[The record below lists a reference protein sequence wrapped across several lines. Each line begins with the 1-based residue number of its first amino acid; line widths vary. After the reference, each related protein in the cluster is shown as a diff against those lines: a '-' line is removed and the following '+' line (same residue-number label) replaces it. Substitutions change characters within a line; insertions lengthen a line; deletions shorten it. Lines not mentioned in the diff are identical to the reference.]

1 MQTKLDEAKAELLE
15 NAARVAENSPGWKTG
30 GLGGGPREDETP
42 AGSRGAGSSAAEDVD
57 SPGRATLL
65 AYLQRYYL
73 HTAPEDLAGRDPVDV
88 AGAALSHFRLAGTRP
103 QGTAN
108 VRVYTPTVEENGW
121 TCSHS
126 VVEVVTDDM
135 PFLVDSVTNE
145 LTRQGRGIHAV
156 IHPQVAV
163 RRDVTGRLVAVLPE
177 GAAGPEERPH
187 DALTESWIHVEVD
200 RESDRSDLK
209 QITTDLLRVLSDV
222 RETVEDWEKM
232 RDSALRIAEELP
244 GEPTADDLRD
254 QEVEEARE
262 LLRWLAADHFTF
274 LGYREYRLSDGDSL
288 AAVPGTGLGV
298 LRSDP
303 RHSEDEN
310 HPVSPSF
317 SRLPADARAKAREHK
332 LLVITK
338 ANSRAT
344 VHRPGYLDYV
354 GVKKFDDK
362 GNVVGERRFLGLFS
376 SAAYTESV
384 RRVPV
389 VRRKVAEVLE
399 GAGFSPNSHDGR
411 DLLQILETYPRDE
424 LFQTPVDE
432 LRSIVTSV
440 LYLQERRRLR
450 LYLRQDE
457 YGRYYSALVYLP
469 RDRYTTGVRLR
480 LVDILKE
487 ELGGTSV
494 DFTAWN
500 TESILS
506 RLHFVVRVPRGTEL
520 AKLTDADTDRIEGR
534 LVEAARSWADAF
546 AEALNDECGEERA
559 AELLRR
565 YGTAIPEGYKAD
577 HSPRAAVADL
587 VHLEALDKTE
597 KDFSLSLYEPVGAGP
612 GERRFKIYR
621 SGEQV
626 SLSAVLPVLQRLGV
640 EVVDEHPYE
649 LRCSDRTHVWIY
661 DFGLRLPQGGSGSG
675 DYLTED
681 DRDRFQEAFAAVWTG
696 AAENDGFNA
705 LVLRAGLDWRQAM
718 VLRAYAKYLRQS
730 GSTFSQDYMEDTL
743 RTNVHTTRLLVS
755 LFEARMSP
763 SRQRAGTE
771 LIDGLMEELDGA
783 LDQVAS
789 LDEDRILRSFLT
801 LIKATL
807 RTNYFQSAGEGSI
820 GRGQSAGEGSI
831 GRGQS
836 AGEGS
841 ARVHGTDKAS
851 ARVHGTGEASAR
863 VHGTGEASARSHSTD
878 KASARV
884 HGTGE
889 ASARSHGTDKASARS
904 HSTGEASARR
914 GQKAPGGEPHRYVS
928 MKFDPQAIPDLPAPR
943 PAYEIWVYSPRVEGV
958 HLRFGK
964 VARGGLR
971 WSDRREDFRTEILG
985 LVKAQMVKNT
995 VIVPVG
1001 AKGGFVA
1008 KQLPDPAADRDA
1020 WLAEGIASY
1029 KVFISALLDIT
1040 DNMVAG
1046 EVVPPAD
1053 VVRHDGDDTYLV
1065 VAADKGTASFSDIA
1079 NDVAVAYDF
1088 WLGDA
1093 FASGGSA
1100 GYDHKGMGITARG
1113 AWESVK
1119 RHFRELG
1126 HDTQSED
1133 FTVVGVGDM
1142 SGDVFGNGM
1151 LLSEHIRL
1159 VAAFD
1164 HRHIFLDPH
1173 PDAATSYAERRR
1185 LYDVP
1190 RSSWADYDK
1199 GLLSP
1204 GGGIHPRTAK
1214 SIPVN
1219 AHVREALGIEPGV
1232 TKLTPA
1238 DLMKAILA
1246 APVDLLWNGGIG
1258 TYVKASTESNADVG
1272 DKANDAIRVNGEDL
1286 RAKVVGEGG
1295 NLGLTQLGRIEFA
1308 RRGADGEGGKVN
1320 TDAIDNSA
1328 GVDTSDHEV
1337 NIKILLNGLVT
1348 EGDMTVKQRNKLL
1361 AAMTDEIGEL
1371 VLRNNY
1377 AQNTAL
1383 GNAQAQAPSLLHA
1396 HQRFMRRLVRDGH
1409 LNRALEF
1416 LPPERQIRELLNSGR
1431 GLSQPELAVLLA
1443 YTKITVA
1450 DELIHTGLPDDPYLR
1465 KLLLAYFPQQLRE
1478 QFPERIGSHALRR
1491 EIITTVLVNDT
1502 VNTGGSTF
1510 LHRLREETGASVE
1523 EIVRAQT
1530 ASREIFGLSAVWDAV
1545 EALDNRAPAAVQ
1557 TRIRL
1562 HSRRLVERGTRWL
1575 LGNRPQPLEIAG
1587 TIEFFAAGVERVWA
1601 QLPTMLR
1608 GAELEWYQRILAEL
1622 TDAGVPEELALR
1634 VAGFSSAFPTLDIV
1648 AIADRTKQDPLSVAE
1663 VYYDLGDRLRI
1674 SRLMDRIVELPRADR
1689 WQSMARASIRE
1700 DLYAA
1705 HAGLTSDVL
1714 TVGNGN
1720 ATPEE
1725 RFAAWER
1732 KNAAI
1737 LSRSRATLD
1746 EIQSSDAFDLA
1757 NLSVAMRTMRGLLRT
1772 HS

>member
-1 MQTKLDEAKAELLE
+1 MQTKLDEAKAELLAR
-15 NAARVAENSPGWKTG
+15 AARVAENSPLGGPG
-30 GLGGGPREDETP
+30 GLGGAPQDRAATTGSTGEEGP
-42 AGSRGAGSSAAEDVD
+42 GQDVVL
-57 SPGRATLL
+57 G
-65 AYLQRYYL
+65 YLQRYYL
-73 HTAPEDLAGRDPVDV
+73 HTAPEDLADRDPVDV
-88 AGAALSHFRLAGTRP
+88 FGAALSHYRLAENRP
-103 QGTAN
+103 QGTAS
-108 VRVYTPTVEENGW
+108 VRVHTPTVEENGW

-145 LTRQGRGIHAV
+145 LSRQSRGIHVV
-156 IHPQVAV
+156 IHPQVVV
-163 RRDVTGRLVAVLPE
+163 RRDVTGKLIEVLDT
-177 GAAGPEERPH
+177 AAQTGGLPH
-187 DALTESWIHVEVD
+187 DALTESWIHVEID
-200 RESDRSDLK
+200 RETDRADLK
-209 QITTDLLRVLSDV
+209 QITADLLRVLSDV
-222 RETVEDWEKM
+222 REAVEDWEKM
-232 RDSALRIAEELP
+232 RDASLRIADELP
-244 GEPTADDLRD
+244 KEPKAGDLRD
-254 QEVEEARE
+254 EEVDEARE
-262 LLRWLAADHFTF
+262 LLRWLSDDHFTF
-274 LGYREYRLSDGDSL
+274 LGYREYELREDDSL
-288 AAVPGTGLGV
+288 AAVPGTGLGI

-303 RHSEDEN
+303 QHVGDDR

-317 SRLPADARAKAREHK
+317 ERLPADARAKAREHK
-332 LLVITK
+332 LLVLTK
-338 ANSRAT
+338 ANSRST
-344 VHRPGYLDYV
+344 VHRPSYLDYV
-354 GVKKFDDK
+354 GVKKFDDN
-362 GNVVGERRFLGLFS
+362 GNVIGERRFLGLFS

-389 VRRKVAEVLE
+389 VRRKVDEVLR

-424 LFQTPVDE
+424 LFQTPADQ

-457 YGRYYSALVYLP
+457 YGRYYSALIYLP

-480 LVDILKE
+480 LIDILKE

-506 RLHFVVRVPRGTEL
+506 RLHFVVRVPAGTVL
-520 AKLTDADTDRIEGR
+520 PDLTDADTERIEAR
-534 LVEAARSWADAF
+534 LVEAARSWADGF
-546 AEALNDECGEERA
+546 SDALNAECGEERA

-565 YGTAIPEGYKAD
+565 YGHAFPEGYKAD

-587 VHLEALDKTE
+587 VHLEQLTHGR
-597 KDFSLSLYEPVGAGP
+597 KDFALSLYEPVNAAP

-621 SGEQV
+621 IGEQV

-640 EVVDEHPYE
+640 EVTDERPYE
-649 LRCSDRTHVWIY
+649 LRCADRTHAWIY
-661 DFGLRLPQGGSGSG
+661 DFGLRLPKKLNGNG
-675 DYLTED
+675 DYLAD
-681 DRDRFQEAFAAVWTG
+681 DARERFQEAFAATWTG
-696 AAENDGFNA
+696 AAENDGFNS
-705 LVLRAGLDWRQAM
+705 LVLRAGLNWRQAM
-718 VLRAYAKYLRQS
+718 VLRAYAKYLRQA

-743 RTNVHTTRLLVS
+743 RDNVHTTRLLVS

-763 SRQRAGTE
+763 GRQSAGTE
-771 LIDGLMEELDGA
+771 LIDGLLEELDGA

-801 LIKATL
+801 VIKATL
-807 RTNYFQSAGEGSI
+807 RTNYFQKNAEGN
-820 GRGQSAGEGSI
+820 
-831 GRGQS
+831 
-836 AGEGS
+836 
-841 ARVHGTDKAS
+841 
-851 ARVHGTGEASAR
+851 
-863 VHGTGEASARSHSTD
+863 
-878 KASARV
+878 
-884 HGTGE
+884 
-889 ASARSHGTDKASARS
+889 
-904 HSTGEASARR
+904 
-914 GQKAPGGEPHRYVS
+914 PHAYVS

-943 PAYEIWVYSPRVEGV
+943 PAFEIWVYSPRVEGV

-1008 KQLPDPAADRDA
+1008 KQLPDPSVDRDA

-1029 KVFISALLDIT
+1029 KTFISALLDIT
-1040 DNMVAG
+1040 DNLVAG

-1053 VVRHDGDDTYLV
+1053 VVRHDEDDTYLV
-1065 VAADKGTASFSDIA
+1065 VAADKGTATFSDIA
-1079 NDVAVAYDF
+1079 NNVAISYDF

-1126 HDTQSED
+1126 HDSQTQD

-1164 HRHIFLDPH
+1164 HRHIFIDPA
-1173 PDAATSYAERRR
+1173 PDAAVSYAERRR
-1185 LYDVP
+1185 LFDLP
-1190 RSSWADYDK
+1190 RSSWADYNK
-1199 GLLSP
+1199 ELLSA

-1219 AHVREALGIEPGV
+1219 AQMRAALGIEPDV
-1232 TKLTPA
+1232 AKLTPA
-1238 DLMKAILA
+1238 ELMQAILK

-1258 TYVKASTESNADVG
+1258 TYVKSSAESNADVG

-1286 RAKVVGEGG
+1286 RVKVVGEGG
-1295 NLGLTQLGRIEFA
+1295 NLGLTQLGRIEFD
-1308 RRGADGEGGKVN
+1308 RNGGKVN

-1348 EGDMTVKQRNKLL
+1348 DGDMTVKQRNKIL
-1361 AAMTDEIGEL
+1361 AQMTDEVGQL

-1383 GNAQAQAPSLLHA
+1383 ANAVAQSPSLLHA
-1396 HQRFMRRLVRDGH
+1396 HQRFMRRLGRDGH
-1409 LNRALEF
+1409 LDRGLEF
-1416 LPPERQIRELLNSGR
+1416 LPTDRQIRELLNNGR

-1450 DELIHTGLPDDPYLR
+1450 DELVHTDLPDDPYLQ
-1465 KLLLAYFPQQLRE
+1465 KLLHAYFPKQLRE
-1478 QFPERIGSHALRR
+1478 KFAEAIDGHALRR
-1491 EIITTVLVNDT
+1491 EIVTTVLVNDT

-1510 LHRLREETGASVE
+1510 LHRLREETGASME

-1530 ASREIFGLSAVWDAV
+1530 AAREIFGLSAVWDAV
-1545 EALDNRAPAAVQ
+1545 EALDNKVDADVQ

-1575 LGNRPQPLEIAG
+1575 LNNRPQPLQIAE
-1587 TIEFFAAGVERVWA
+1587 TITDFAEGVEKVWGELA
-1601 QLPTMLR
+1601 KMLK
-1608 GAELEWYQRILAEL
+1608 GADLEWYQSILDEL
-1622 TDAGVPEELALR
+1622 TAAGVPDVLARR
-1634 VAGFSSAFPTLDIV
+1634 VAGFSSAFPSLDIV
-1648 AIADRTKQDPLSVAE
+1648 AISGRTGKDPLAVAE
-1663 VYYDLGDRLRI
+1663 VYYDLADRLRI
-1674 SRLMDRIVELPRADR
+1674 TQLMDRIIELPRADR

-1705 HAGLTSDVL
+1705 HAGLTQDVL
-1714 TVGNGN
+1714 SVGNG
-1720 ATPEE
+1720 TSSPEQ
-1725 RFAAWER
+1725 RFKAWEE

-1737 LSRSRATLD
+1737 LGRARTTLE
-1746 EIQSSDAFDLA
+1746 EIQGSDAFDLA
-1757 NLSVAMRTMRGLLRT
+1757 NLSVAMRTMRTLLRT

>member
-15 NAARVAENSPGWKTG
+15 RAARVAENSPVGGHLPTG
-30 GLGGGPREDETP
+30 TTGEGGGTP
-42 AGSRGAGSSAAEDVD
+42 GTPDHAS
-57 SPGRATLL
+57 LL
-65 AYLQRYYL
+65 AFLQRYYL
-73 HTAPEDLAGRDPVDV
+73 HTAPEDLNGRDPVDV
-88 AGAALSHFRLAGTRP
+88 FGAALSHYRLAENRP

-108 VRVYTPTVEENGW
+108 VRVHTPTVEENGW

-145 LTRQGRGIHAV
+145 LTRQGRGIHLV
-156 IHPQVAV
+156 IHPQVVV
-163 RRDVTGRLVAVLPE
+163 RRDVAGKLVEVLNTPP
-177 GAAGPEERPH
+177 AAGELPH
-187 DALTESWIHVEVD
+187 DGHVESWIHVEID
-200 RESDRSDLK
+200 RETDRADLK
-209 QITTDLLRVLSDV
+209 QITADLVRVLSDV
-222 RETVEDWEKM
+222 REAVEDWEKM
-232 RDSALRIAEELP
+232 RDTALRVADQLREEPVP
-244 GEPTADDLRD
+244 GDLARP
-254 QEVEEARE
+254 EVDEARE

-274 LGYREYRLSDGDSL
+274 LGYREYQLRGDDSL
-288 AAVPGTGLGV
+288 TAVPGTGLGI

-303 RHSEDEN
+303 QHADPDSHHS

-317 SRLPADARAKAREHK
+317 ERLPADARAKAREHK
-332 LLVITK
+332 LLVLTK

-344 VHRPGYLDYV
+344 VHRPSYLDYV
-354 GVKKFDDK
+354 GVKKFDKD

-384 RRVPV
+384 VRVPV
-389 VRRKVAEVLE
+389 VRRKVEAVLK

-411 DLLQILETYPRDE
+411 DLLQIMETYPRDE

-457 YGRYYSALVYLP
+457 YGRYYSAIVYLP

-480 LVDILKE
+480 IIDILKE
-487 ELGGTSV
+487 ELGGTNV

-506 RLHFVVRVPRGTEL
+506 RLHFVVRVPQGTEL
-520 AKLTDADTDRIEGR
+520 PELSDADKERIEAR

-546 AEALNDECGEERA
+546 QEALTAELGEERA

-565 YGTAIPEGYKAD
+565 YGSAFAEGYKAD
-577 HSPRAAVADL
+577 HSPRSAVADL
-587 VHLEALDKTE
+587 CHLERLTE
-597 KDFSLSLYEPVGAGP
+597 ERNFSLSLYEPVGAAP

-621 SGEQV
+621 KGDAI
-626 SLSAVLPVLQRLGV
+626 SLSAVLPVLNRLGV
-640 EVVDEHPYE
+640 EVIDERPYE
-649 LRCSDRTHVWIY
+649 LRCSDRTNAWIY
-661 DFGLRLPQGGSGSG
+661 DFGLRIPKSLAGPGGDLG
-675 DYLTED
+675 DDGRE
-681 DRDRFQEAFAAVWTG
+681 RFQEAFSATWTG
-696 AAENDGFNA
+696 KAENDGFNA
-705 LVLRAGLDWRQAM
+705 LVLGAGLHWRQAM
-718 VLRAYAKYLRQS
+718 VLRAYAKYLRQA

-763 SRQRAGTE
+763 DRQRAGHE
-771 LIDGLMEELDGA
+771 IVDALLEELDAA
-783 LDQVAS
+783 LDEVAS

-801 LIKATL
+801 VIKATL
-807 RTNYFQSAGEGSI
+807 RTNFFQERA
-820 GRGQSAGEGSI
+820 
-831 GRGQS
+831 
-836 AGEGS
+836 
-841 ARVHGTDKAS
+841 
-851 ARVHGTGEASAR
+851 
-863 VHGTGEASARSHSTD
+863 
-878 KASARV
+878 
-884 HGTGE
+884 
-889 ASARSHGTDKASARS
+889 
-904 HSTGEASARR
+904 
-914 GQKAPGGEPHRYVS
+914 GGEPHDYVS

-943 PAYEIWVYSPRVEGV
+943 PAFEIWVYSPQVEGV

-971 WSDRREDFRTEILG
+971 WSDRREDFRTEVLG

-1008 KQLPDPAADRDA
+1008 KQLPDPGVDRDA

-1029 KVFISALLDIT
+1029 KTFISALLDIT
-1040 DNMVAG
+1040 DNLVGG

-1053 VVRHDGDDTYLV
+1053 VVRHDEDDTYLV
-1065 VAADKGTASFSDIA
+1065 VAADKGTATFSDIA
-1079 NDVAVAYDF
+1079 NQVAESYNF

-1126 HDTQSED
+1126 VDTQAED

-1159 VAAFD
+1159 IAAFD
-1164 HRHIFLDPH
+1164 HRHIFIDPK

-1185 LYDVP
+1185 LFELP
-1190 RSSWADYDK
+1190 RSSWADYNGD
-1199 GLLSP
+1199 LISA
-1204 GGGIHPRTAK
+1204 GGGVFPRTAK
-1214 SIPVN
+1214 AIPVN
-1219 AHVREALGIEPGV
+1219 AHIREALGIEAAV

-1238 DLMKAILA
+1238 DLMKAILRA
-1246 APVDLLWNGGIG
+1246 QVDLLWNGGIG
-1258 TYVKASTESNADVG
+1258 TYVKSGAESNADVG
-1272 DKANDAIRVNGEDL
+1272 DKANDPIRVDGADL
-1286 RAKVVGEGG
+1286 RVRVVGEGG
-1295 NLGLTQLGRIEFA
+1295 NLGLTQLGRIECA
-1308 RRGADGEGGKVN
+1308 LHGGKIN

-1337 NIKILLNGLVT
+1337 NIKILLNGLVG
-1348 EGDMTVKQRNKLL
+1348 EGDMTVKQRNKVL
-1361 AAMTDEIGEL
+1361 AEMTDEVGAL

-1377 AQNTAL
+1377 AQNTAIA
-1383 GNAQAQAPSLLHA
+1383 NALAQSKDMLHA
-1396 HQRFMRRLVRDGH
+1396 QQRFMRHLVREKH
-1409 LNRALEF
+1409 LDRALEF
-1416 LPPERQIRELLNSGR
+1416 LPTDRQIRERLGAGQ
-1431 GLSQPELAVLLA
+1431 GLTSPETAVLMA
-1443 YTKITVA
+1443 YTKITVS
-1450 DELIHTGLPDDPYLR
+1450 DELLHTSLPDDPYLR
-1465 KLLLAYFPQQLRE
+1465 GLLHAYFPTALRE
-1478 QFPERIGSHALRR
+1478 RFPEGIDSHPLRR
-1491 EIITTVLVNDT
+1491 EITTTVLVNDT
-1502 VNTGGSTF
+1502 VNTGGTTY
-1510 LHRLREETGASVE
+1510 LHRLREETGASLE

-1530 ASREIFGLSAVWDAV
+1530 AARAIFRSAPVWDAV
-1545 EALDNRAPAAVQ
+1545 EELDNRVEADVQ

-1575 LGNRPQPLEIAG
+1575 LNNRPQPLQLAE
-1587 TIEFFAAGVERVWA
+1587 TVDFFAERVEQVWS
-1601 QLPTMLR
+1601 QLTKLLR
-1608 GAELEWYQRILAEL
+1608 GADLEWWQRIHDELA
-1622 TDAGVPEELALR
+1622 DAGVPDELATR
-1634 VAGFSSAFPTLDIV
+1634 VAGFSSAFPALDIV
-1648 AIADRTKQDPLSVAE
+1648 SVADRMGRDPLDVAE
-1663 VYYDLGDRLRI
+1663 VYYDLADRLHI
-1674 SRLMDRIVELPRADR
+1674 AQLMDRIIELPRADR

-1705 HAGLTSDVL
+1705 HAALTADVL
-1714 TVGNGN
+1714 AVGNGTS
-1720 ATPEE
+1720 TPEQ
-1725 RFAAWER
+1725 RFKAWDE

-1737 LSRSRATLD
+1737 LGRARTTLE
-1746 EIQSSDAFDLA
+1746 EIQSSETFDLA
-1757 NLSVAMRTMRGLLRT
+1757 NLSVAMRTMRTLLRT

>member
-15 NAARVAENSPGWKTG
+15 RAARVAENSPAGGHLPTG
-30 GLGGGPREDETP
+30 TTDEGTPRTPDTPDSET
-42 AGSRGAGSSAAEDVD
+42 V
-57 SPGRATLL
+57 L
-65 AYLQRYYL
+65 AFLQRYYL
-73 HTAPEDLAGRDPVDV
+73 HTAPEDLTDRDPVDIY
-88 AGAALSHFRLAGTRP
+88 GAALSHFRLGEARP

-108 VRVYTPTVEENGW
+108 VRVHTPTVEENGW
-121 TCSHS
+121 TCTHT

-145 LTRQGRGIHAV
+145 LTRQGRGIHVV
-156 IHPQVAV
+156 IHPQVVV
-163 RRDVTGRLVAVLPE
+163 RRDLTGKLIEVLTVPPV
-177 GAAGPEERPH
+177 GDLPH
-187 DALTESWIHVEVD
+187 DAHTESWIHVEID
-200 RESDRSDLK
+200 RETDRGDLK
-209 QITTDLLRVLSDV
+209 QITADLLRVLSDV
-222 RETVEDWEKM
+222 REAVEDWEKM
-232 RDSALRIAEELP
+232 RDAALRMADELP
-244 GEPTADDLRD
+244 AEPVATDLRD
-254 QEVEEARE
+254 MEIDEARE

-274 LGYREYRLSDGDSL
+274 LGYREYQLRSDDSL
-288 AAVPGTGLGV
+288 AAVPGTGLGI

-303 RHSEDEN
+303 QHAGEEG

-317 SRLPADARAKAREHK
+317 ERLPADARAKAREHK
-332 LLVITK
+332 LLVLTK

-344 VHRPGYLDYV
+344 VHRPSYLDYI
-354 GVKKFDDK
+354 GVKKFDAD

-389 VRRKVAEVLE
+389 IRRKVDEVLE
-399 GAGFSPNSHDGR
+399 RAGFSPNSHDGR

-424 LFQTPVDE
+424 LFQTPADE
-432 LRSIVTSV
+432 LESIATSV

-480 LVDILKE
+480 IIDILKE
-487 ELGGTSV
+487 ELGGISV

-506 RLHFVVRVPRGTEL
+506 RLHFVVRVPQGTEL
-520 AKLTDADTDRIEGR
+520 SQLSDSDKEHIEAR
-534 LVEAARSWADAF
+534 LVEAARSWADGWI
-546 AEALNDECGEERA
+546 EALNAELGEERA
-559 AELLRR
+559 AELSRR
-565 YGTAIPEGYKAD
+565 YGNAFPEGYKAD
-577 HSPRAAVADL
+577 HTPRSAVADL
-587 VHLEALDKTE
+587 VHLERLGE
-597 KDFSLSLYEPVGAGP
+597 ENDFALSLYEPVGAAP
-612 GERRFKIYR
+612 EERRFKIYR
-621 SGEQV
+621 KGDAI
-626 SLSAVLPVLQRLGV
+626 SLSAVLPVLSRLGV
-640 EVVDEHPYE
+640 EVTDERPYE
-649 LRCSDRTHVWIY
+649 LRCSDRSIAWIY
-661 DFGLRLPQGGSGSG
+661 DFGLRMPKSQNGGG
-675 DYLTED
+675 DYLGD
-681 DRDRFQEAFAAVWTG
+681 DGRERFQEAFAATWTG
-696 AAENDGFNA
+696 KAENDGFNA
-705 LVLRAGLDWRQAM
+705 LVLSAGLGWRQAM
-718 VLRAYAKYLRQS
+718 VLRAYAKYLRQA

-743 RTNVHTTRLLVS
+743 RHNVHTTRLLVS

-763 SRQRAGTE
+763 DRQRAGHE
-771 LIDGLMEELDGA
+771 LVDALLEELDAA

-801 LIKATL
+801 VIKATL
-807 RTNYFQSAGEGSI
+807 RTNFFQEAAGG
-820 GRGQSAGEGSI
+820 
-831 GRGQS
+831 
-836 AGEGS
+836 
-841 ARVHGTDKAS
+841 K
-851 ARVHGTGEASAR
+851 
-863 VHGTGEASARSHSTD
+863 
-878 KASARV
+878 
-884 HGTGE
+884 
-889 ASARSHGTDKASARS
+889 
-904 HSTGEASARR
+904 
-914 GQKAPGGEPHRYVS
+914 PHDYVS

-943 PAYEIWVYSPRVEGV
+943 PAFEIWVYSPRVEGV

-1008 KQLPDPAADRDA
+1008 KQLPDPAVDRDA

-1029 KVFISALLDIT
+1029 KTFISALLDIT

-1053 VVRHDGDDTYLV
+1053 VVRHDEDDTYLV
-1065 VAADKGTASFSDIA
+1065 VAADKGTATFSDIA
-1079 NDVAVAYDF
+1079 NGVAERYNF

-1119 RHFRELG
+1119 RHFRELAL
-1126 HDTQSED
+1126 DTQSED
-1133 FTVVGVGDM
+1133 FTVVGIGDM

-1164 HRHIFLDPH
+1164 HRHIFIDPK

-1185 LYDVP
+1185 VFELP
-1190 RSSWADYDK
+1190 RSSWADYSTE
-1199 GLLSP
+1199 LISA
-1204 GGGIHPRTAK
+1204 GGGIFPRTAK
-1214 SIPVN
+1214 AIQVN
-1219 AHVREALGIEPGV
+1219 AHIREALGIEDKV
-1232 TKLTPA
+1232 TKMTPA
-1238 DLMKAILA
+1238 DLMKAILK

-1258 TYVKASTESNADVG
+1258 TYVKASTETHADVG
-1272 DKANDAIRVNGEDL
+1272 DKANDPIRVDGADL
-1286 RAKVVGEGG
+1286 RVRVVGEGG

-1308 RRGADGEGGKVN
+1308 LHGGKIN

-1337 NIKILLNGLVT
+1337 NIKILLNGLVA

-1361 AAMTDEIGEL
+1361 AEMTDEVGRL

-1377 AQNTAL
+1377 AQNTAIA
-1383 GNAQAQAPSLLHA
+1383 NALAQSKDMLHA
-1396 HQRFMRRLVRDGH
+1396 QQRFMRHLVREGH
-1409 LNRALEF
+1409 LDRALEF
-1416 LPPERQIRELLNSGR
+1416 LPTDRQIRERLGAAQ
-1431 GLSQPELAVLLA
+1431 GLTSPETAVLLA

-1450 DELIHTGLPDDPYLR
+1450 EELLHTSLPDDPYLHG
-1465 KLLLAYFPQQLRE
+1465 LLHTYFPAALRE
-1478 QFPERIGSHALRR
+1478 KFPEHIDNHPLHR
-1491 EIITTVLVNDT
+1491 EITTTVLVNDT
-1502 VNTGGSTF
+1502 VNTGGTTY
-1510 LHRLREETGASVE
+1510 LHRLREETGASLE

-1530 ASREIFGLSAVWDAV
+1530 VARAIFRSGVVWDGV
-1545 EALDNRAPAAVQ
+1545 ESLDNLVEAAVQ

-1575 LGNRPQPLEIAG
+1575 LNNRPQPLQLAE
-1587 TIEFFAAGVERVWA
+1587 TVEFFGDRVEQVWS
-1601 QLPTMLR
+1601 QLPKLLR
-1608 GAELEWYQRILAEL
+1608 GADLEWYQKIYDEL
-1622 TDAGVPEELALR
+1622 TGVGVPDELATR

-1648 AIADRTKQDPLSVAE
+1648 SVADRMGRDPMDVAE
-1663 VYYDLGDRLRI
+1663 VYYDLADRLHI
-1674 SRLMDRIVELPRADR
+1674 TQLMDRIIELPRADR

-1705 HAGLTSDVL
+1705 HSALTADVL
-1714 TVGNGN
+1714 AVGNGTS
-1720 ATPEE
+1720 TPEQ
-1725 RFAAWER
+1725 RFKAWEE
-1732 KNAAI
+1732 KNAPI
-1737 LSRSRATLD
+1737 LSRARTTLD
-1746 EIQSSDAFDLA
+1746 EIQGSDSFDLA
-1757 NLSVAMRTMRGLLRT
+1757 NLSVAMRTMRTLLRQ

>member
-15 NAARVAENSPGWKTG
+15 RAARVAENSPVG
-30 GLGGGPREDETP
+30 GRLAIGTEDGERPDRDTVL
-42 AGSRGAGSSAAEDVD
+42 D
-57 SPGRATLL
+57 
-65 AYLQRYYL
+65 YLQRYYL
-73 HTAPEDLAGRDPVDV
+73 HTAPEDLADRDPVDV
-88 AGAALSHFRLAGTRP
+88 FGAALSHYRLAENRP

-108 VRVYTPTVEENGW
+108 VRVHTPTVEENGW

-145 LTRQGRGIHAV
+145 LSRQGRGIHVV
-156 IHPQVAV
+156 IHPQVVV
-163 RRDVTGRLVAVLPE
+163 RRDVTGQLIEILPAE
-177 GAAGPEERPH
+177 TKVHGGLPH
-187 DALTESWIHVEVD
+187 DALTESWIHVEID
-200 RESDRSDLK
+200 RETDRGDLK
-209 QITTDLLRVLSDV
+209 QITSDLLRVLSDV
-222 RETVEDWEKM
+222 REAVEDWEKM
-232 RDSALRIAEELP
+232 RDAALRIAEDLP
-244 GEPTADDLRD
+244 REPIAEDLRST
-254 QEVEEARE
+254 EVDEARE
-262 LLRWLAADHFTF
+262 LLRWLADDHFTF
-274 LGYREYRLSDGDSL
+274 LGYREYQLTEDDAL
-288 AAVPGTGLGV
+288 AAVPGTGLGI

-303 RHSEDEN
+303 HHSGDEA

-317 SRLPADARAKAREHK
+317 NRLPRDARAKAREHK
-332 LLVITK
+332 LLILTK

-344 VHRPGYLDYV
+344 VHRPSYLDYV
-354 GVKKFDDK
+354 GVKKFDAN
-362 GNVVGERRFLGLFS
+362 GNVIGERRFLGLFS

-389 VRRKVAEVLE
+389 IRRKVAEVLE
-399 GAGFSPNSHDGR
+399 TAGFSPSSHDGR

-424 LFQTPVDE
+424 LFQTPVDQLE
-432 LRSIVTSV
+432 AIATSV

-469 RDRYTTGVRLR
+469 RDRFNTTVRER
-480 LVDILKE
+480 LTDILKE
-487 ELGGTSV
+487 ELGGTSA
-494 DFTAWN
+494 DFTLMS
-500 TESILS
+500 TESVLT
-506 RLHFVVRVPRGTEL
+506 RLHFVIRVPQGSEL
-520 AKLTDADTDRIEGR
+520 TPLTDADVERIEGR
-534 LVEAARSWADAF
+534 LVEAARSWDDGF
-546 AEALNDECGEERA
+546 AEALNAETGEERA

-565 YGTAIPEGYKAD
+565 YAGAFPEGYKAD
-577 HSPRAAVADL
+577 HTPRAAVADL
-587 VHLEALDKTE
+587 VHLEQLIKGE
-597 KDFSLSLYEPVGAGP
+597 KEFALSLYEPVGAGP
-612 GERRFKIYR
+612 GERRFKIYKT
-621 SGEQV
+621 GAQV
-626 SLSAVLPVLQRLGV
+626 SLSAVLPVLNRLGV
-640 EVVDEHPYE
+640 EVVDERPYE
-649 LRCSDRTHVWIY
+649 LRCADRTSAWVY
-661 DFGLRLPQGGSGSG
+661 DFGLRMPHTAGGAAGANG
-675 DYLTED
+675 ADYLAD
-681 DRDRFQEAFAAVWTG
+681 DARERFQEAFAATWTG
-696 AAENDGFNA
+696 RAENDGFNA
-705 LVLRAGLDWRQAM
+705 LVLSAGLNWREAM
-718 VLRAYAKYLRQS
+718 VLRAYAKYLRQA

-743 RTNVHTTRLLVS
+743 RNNVHTTRLLVS
-755 LFEARMSP
+755 LFEARMAP
-763 SRQRAGTE
+763 ERQRAGTE

-801 LIKATL
+801 VIKATL
-807 RTNYFQSAGEGSI
+807 RTNFFQKTES
-820 GRGQSAGEGSI
+820 
-831 GRGQS
+831 
-836 AGEGS
+836 
-841 ARVHGTDKAS
+841 
-851 ARVHGTGEASAR
+851 
-863 VHGTGEASARSHSTD
+863 
-878 KASARV
+878 
-884 HGTGE
+884 
-889 ASARSHGTDKASARS
+889 
-904 HSTGEASARR
+904 
-914 GQKAPGGEPHRYVS
+914 GEPHAYVS

-943 PAYEIWVYSPRVEGV
+943 PAFEIWVYSPRVEGV

-1008 KQLPDPAADRDA
+1008 KQLPDPAVDRDA
-1020 WLAEGIASY
+1020 WLAEGIACY
-1029 KVFISALLDIT
+1029 RTFISALLDIT
-1040 DNMVAG
+1040 DNLVAG

-1053 VVRHDGDDTYLV
+1053 VVRHDEDDTYLV
-1065 VAADKGTASFSDIA
+1065 VAADKGTATFSDIA
-1079 NDVAVAYDF
+1079 NEVAVAYGF

-1126 HDTQSED
+1126 HDTQTQD

-1164 HRHIFLDPH
+1164 HRHIFIDPN
-1173 PDAATSYAERRR
+1173 PDAAVSYAERRR
-1185 LYDVP
+1185 LFELP

-1199 GLLSP
+1199 ELLSP

-1219 AHVREALGIEPGV
+1219 AHMRAALGIEAGV

-1238 DLMKAILA
+1238 ELMKAILQ

-1258 TYVKASTESNADVG
+1258 TYAKASTESHADVG

-1286 RAKVVGEGG
+1286 RVKVVGEGG

-1308 RRGADGEGGKVN
+1308 RKGGPEGTGGKIN

-1337 NIKILLNGLVT
+1337 NIKILLNALVT
-1348 EGDMTVKQRNKLL
+1348 DGDMTVKQRNKIL
-1361 AAMTDEIGEL
+1361 AEMTDEVGAL

-1377 AQNTAL
+1377 AQNVAL
-1383 GNAQAQAPSLLHA
+1383 ANAVEQSPSLLHA
-1396 HQRFMRRLVRDGH
+1396 HQRFMRRLSREGH
-1409 LNRALEF
+1409 LDRSLEF
-1416 LPPERQIRELLNSGR
+1416 LPTDRQIRELLGNR
-1431 GLSQPELAVLLA
+1431 QGLSQPELAVLLA

-1450 DELIHTGLPDDPYLR
+1450 EELIHTDLPDDPYLR
-1465 KLLLAYFPQQLRE
+1465 ELLHAYFPSKLRE
-1478 QFPERIGSHALRR
+1478 EFPAQIDAHALRR

-1510 LHRLREETGASVE
+1510 LHRLREETGASTE
-1523 EIVRAQT
+1523 EIVRAQL
-1530 ASREIFGLSAVWDAV
+1530 AARAIFGLSEVWDAV
-1545 EALDNRAPAAVQ
+1545 EALDNRVPADVQ

-1575 LGNRPQPLEIAG
+1575 LNNRPQPLKLAE
-1587 TIEFFAAGVERVWA
+1587 TIEFFAERVELVWA
-1601 QLPTMLR
+1601 QLPKMLR
-1608 GAELEWYQRILAEL
+1608 GADLEWYESLVEEL
-1622 TDAGVPEELALR
+1622 TAAGVPDELALR

-1648 AIADRTKQDPLSVAE
+1648 AIADRTGKDPMAVAE
-1663 VYYDLGDRLRI
+1663 VYYDLADRLAI
-1674 SRLMDRIVELPRADR
+1674 TQLMDRIIELPRADR

-1705 HAGLTSDVL
+1705 HAALTADVL
-1714 TVGNGN
+1714 SAGNGTS
-1720 ATPEE
+1720 TPEE
-1725 RFAAWER
+1725 RFQAWEQ

-1737 LSRSRATLD
+1737 LGRARSTLD
-1746 EIQSSDAFDLA
+1746 EIHNSDDFDLA
-1757 NLSVAMRTMRGLLRT
+1757 NLSVAMRTMRTLLRT

>member
-1 MQTKLDEAKAELLE
+1 MQTKLDEAKAELLAR
-15 NAARVAENSPGWKTG
+15 AARVAEHSGE
-30 GLGGGPREDETP
+30 GPDQD
-42 AGSRGAGSSAAEDVD
+42 A
-57 SPGRATLL
+57 LL

-73 HTAPEDLAGRDPVDV
+73 HTAPEDLSDRDPVDV
-88 AGAALSHFRLAGTRP
+88 FGAALSHYRLAENRP

-108 VRVYTPTVEENGW
+108 VRVHTPTVEENGW

-145 LTRQGRGIHAV
+145 LSRQGRGIHVV
-156 IHPQVAV
+156 IHPQVVV
-163 RRDVTGRLVAVLPE
+163 RRDLTGKLIEVL
-177 GAAGPEERPH
+177 GSDCDAHGTDSARPH
-187 DALTESWIHVEVD
+187 DALVESWIHVEID
-200 RESDRSDLK
+200 RETDRADLK
-209 QITTDLLRVLSDV
+209 QITSDLLRVLSDV
-222 RETVEDWEKM
+222 REAVEDWEKM
-232 RDSALRIAEELP
+232 RDAAVRISDELP
-244 GEPTADDLRD
+244 AEPTAGDLRD
-254 QEVEEARE
+254 QEVDEARE
-262 LLRWLAADHFTF
+262 LLRWLADDHFTF
-274 LGYREYRLSDGDSL
+274 LGYREYELTTDDSL
-288 AAVPGTGLGV
+288 AAVPGTGLGI

-303 RHSEDEN
+303 HHSSDDG

-317 SRLPADARAKAREHK
+317 NRLPADARAKAREHK
-332 LLVITK
+332 LLILTK
-338 ANSRAT
+338 ANSRST
-344 VHRPGYLDYV
+344 VHRPSYLDYV
-354 GVKKFDDK
+354 GVKKFDDQ

-389 VRRKVAEVLE
+389 IRRKVAEVLD
-399 GAGFSPNSHDGR
+399 GAGFSPHSHDGR

-424 LFQTPVDE
+424 LFQTPVDQ

-457 YGRYYSALVYLP
+457 YRRYYSALVYLP
-469 RDRYTTGVRLR
+469 RDRFTTGVRLR
-480 LVDILKE
+480 LIDILKE

-506 RLHFVVRVPRGTEL
+506 RLHFVVRVPPGTEL
-520 AKLTDADTDRIEGR
+520 AGLTDADAERIEAR
-534 LVEAARSWADAF
+534 LVEAARSWADGF
-546 AEALNDECGEERA
+546 AEALNAETGEERA
-559 AELLRR
+559 AELLRK
-565 YGTAIPEGYKAD
+565 YGSAFAEGYKAD

-587 VHLEALDKTE
+587 LQLEKLSTSG
-597 KDFSLSLYEPVGAGP
+597 KDFALSLYEPVGAAP

-621 SGEQV
+621 AGDLV
-626 SLSAVLPVLQRLGV
+626 SLSAVLPVLNRLGV
-640 EVVDEHPYE
+640 EVVDERPYE
-649 LRCSDRTHVWIY
+649 VRCADRTHAWIY
-661 DFGLRLPQGGSGSG
+661 DFGLRMPIPAANG
-675 DYLTED
+675 DYLAD
-681 DRDRFQEAFAAVWTG
+681 DARERFQEAFAAVWTG
-696 AAENDGFNA
+696 AAENDNFNS
-705 LVLRAGLDWRQAM
+705 LVLRAGLNWRQAV
-718 VLRAYAKYLRQS
+718 VLRAYAKYLRQA

-743 RTNVHTTRLLVS
+743 RNNVHTTRLLVS

-763 SRQRAGTE
+763 DRQRAGTE
-771 LIDGLMEELDGA
+771 LTDALLEEMDLA

-789 LDEDRILRSFLT
+789 LDEDRILRAFLT

-807 RTNYFQSAGEGSI
+807 RTNFFQEAAGGKQHE
-820 GRGQSAGEGSI
+820 
-831 GRGQS
+831 
-836 AGEGS
+836 
-841 ARVHGTDKAS
+841 
-851 ARVHGTGEASAR
+851 
-863 VHGTGEASARSHSTD
+863 
-878 KASARV
+878 
-884 HGTGE
+884 
-889 ASARSHGTDKASARS
+889 
-904 HSTGEASARR
+904 
-914 GQKAPGGEPHRYVS
+914 YVS

-943 PAYEIWVYSPRVEGV
+943 PAFEIWVYSPRVEGV

-971 WSDRREDFRTEILG
+971 WSDRREDFRTEVLG

-1008 KQLPDPAADRDA
+1008 KNLPDPAVDRDA
-1020 WLAEGIASY
+1020 WLAEGIAAY
-1029 KVFISALLDIT
+1029 RTFISALLDIT
-1040 DNMVAG
+1040 DNLVAG

-1053 VVRHDGDDTYLV
+1053 VVRHDEDDTYLV
-1065 VAADKGTASFSDIA
+1065 VAADKGTATFSDIA
-1079 NDVAVAYDF
+1079 NEVAQSYNF

-1126 HDTQSED
+1126 HDTQTQD
-1133 FTVVGVGDM
+1133 FTAVGVGDM

-1164 HRHIFLDPH
+1164 HRHIFIDPT
-1173 PDAATSYAERRR
+1173 PDSAVSYAERRR
-1185 LYDVP
+1185 LFELP

-1199 GLLSP
+1199 DLLSA

-1219 AHVREALGIEPGV
+1219 SHMREALGIEDGV

-1238 DLMKAILA
+1238 ELMKAILKS
-1246 APVDLLWNGGIG
+1246 PVDLLWNGGIG
-1258 TYVKASTESNADVG
+1258 TYVKSAAESQADVG
-1272 DKANDAIRVNGEDL
+1272 DKANDAIRVNGEDV

-1308 RRGADGEGGKVN
+1308 TKGGPDGTGGKVN

-1337 NIKILLNGLVT
+1337 NIKILLNAVVAD
-1348 EGDMTVKQRNKLL
+1348 GDMTVKQRNRLL
-1361 AAMTDEIGEL
+1361 AEMTDEVGQL

-1383 GNAQAQAPSLLHA
+1383 ANAVAQSPSLLHA
-1396 HQRFMRRLVRDGH
+1396 HQRFMRRLGRDGH
-1409 LNRALEF
+1409 LDRALEF
-1416 LPPERQIRELLNSGR
+1416 LPSDRQIRELLNNNR
-1431 GLSQPELAVLLA
+1431 GMSEPELAVLLA
-1443 YTKITVA
+1443 YTKITTA
-1450 DELIHTGLPDDPYLR
+1450 DALIATELPDDPYLR
-1465 KLLLAYFPQQLRE
+1465 RLLHAYFPQALRE
-1478 QFPERIGSHALRR
+1478 RFPEQVESHALRR

-1510 LHRLREETGASVE
+1510 LHRLREETGASLE
-1523 EIVRAQT
+1523 EIVRAQL
-1530 ASREIFGLSAVWDAV
+1530 AAREIFDLAKIWDEV
-1545 EALDNRAPAAVQ
+1545 EALDNKVAARIQ

-1575 LGNRPQPLEIAG
+1575 LNNRPQPLEVAE
-1587 TIEFFAAGVERVWA
+1587 TIGFFSEGVAQVWSE
-1601 QLPTMLR
+1601 LPKLLR
-1608 GAELEWYQRILAEL
+1608 GPDLEWYQRILDEL
-1622 TDAGVPEELALR
+1622 TDAGVPGELAGR
-1634 VAGFSSAFPTLDIV
+1634 VAGFSSAFPALDIV
-1648 AIADRTKQDPLSVAE
+1648 AIADRTGKDPMDVAE
-1663 VYYDLGDRLRI
+1663 VYYDLADRLHI
-1674 SRLMDRIVELPRADR
+1674 TKLMDRIIELPRADR

-1700 DLYAA
+1700 DLFAA
-1705 HAGLTSDVL
+1705 HAGLTAEVL
-1714 TVGNGN
+1714 SVGNGSS
-1720 ATPEE
+1720 TPEQ
-1725 RFAAWER
+1725 RFTAWEA

-1737 LSRSRATLD
+1737 LGRARTTLE
-1746 EIQSSDAFDLA
+1746 EIQGSDFFDLA
-1757 NLSVAMRTMRGLLRT
+1757 NLSVAMRTMRTLLRT

>member
-1 MQTKLDEAKAELLE
+1 MQTKLDEAKAELLAR
-15 NAARVAENSPGWKTG
+15 AARVAENSPAG
-30 GLGGGPREDETP
+30 GLLPT
-42 AGSRGAGSSAAEDVD
+42 GSEQGERPDRPD
-57 SPGRATLL
+57 QDTML

-73 HTAPEDLAGRDPVDV
+73 HTAPEDLLDRDPVDV
-88 AGAALSHFRLAGTRP
+88 FGAALSHYRIAEIRP

-108 VRVYTPTVEENGW
+108 VRVHTPTVEENGW
-121 TCSHS
+121 TSSHS

-145 LTRQGRGIHAV
+145 LSRQGRGIHVV
-156 IHPQVAV
+156 IHPQVVV
-163 RRDVTGRLVAVLPE
+163 RRDVTGKLIEIL
-177 GAAGPEERPH
+177 GPDCDAHGPRTARPH
-187 DALTESWIHVEVD
+187 DSLVESWIHVEID
-200 RESDRSDLK
+200 RETDRADLK
-209 QITTDLLRVLSDV
+209 QITGDLLRVLSDV
-222 RETVEDWEKM
+222 RESVEDWEKM
-232 RDSALRIAEELP
+232 RDAALRVAEELP
-244 GEPTADDLRD
+244 DEPTAPDLR
-254 QEVEEARE
+254 EYELEEARE
-262 LLRWLAADHFTF
+262 LLRWLADDHFTF
-274 LGYREYRLSDGDSL
+274 LGYREYNLVDGDSL
-288 AAVPGTGLGV
+288 AAVPGTGLGI

-303 RHSEDEN
+303 LHSGKEDG

-317 SRLPADARAKAREHK
+317 NRLPADARAKAREHR
-332 LLVITK
+332 LLVLTK
-338 ANSRAT
+338 ANSRST
-344 VHRPGYLDYV
+344 VHRPSYLDYV
-354 GVKKFDDK
+354 GVKKFDAE

-389 VRRKVAEVLE
+389 IRRKVAEVLA
-399 GAGFSPNSHDGR
+399 GAGFAPSSHDGR

-424 LFQTPVDE
+424 LFQTPVDQ
-432 LRSIVTSV
+432 LQAIATSV

-480 LVDILKE
+480 LIAILQE
-487 ELGGTSV
+487 ELDGISV

-506 RLHFVVRVPRGTEL
+506 RIHFVVRVPQGTEL
-520 AKLTDADTDRIEGR
+520 PVLTDADVDRIEGR
-534 LVEAARSWADAF
+534 LVEAARSWADGF
-546 AEALNDECGEERA
+546 GEALVAELGEERA
-559 AELLRR
+559 AELLRK
-565 YGTAIPEGYKAD
+565 YGTSFPEGYKAD

-587 VHLEALDKTE
+587 CHLERLSASDRE
-597 KDFSLSLYEPVGAGP
+597 FALSLYEPVGAGP

-621 SGEQV
+621 TGEQV

-640 EVVDEHPYE
+640 EVTDERPYE
-649 LRCSDRTHVWIY
+649 LRCSDRTNAWIY
-661 DFGLRLPQGGSGSG
+661 DFGLRMPLPNGNG
-675 DYLTED
+675 DSAAASNYLGD
-681 DRDRFQEAFAAVWTG
+681 DARERFQDAFAAVWQG
-696 AAENDGFNA
+696 DAENDNFNT
-705 LVLRAGLDWRQAM
+705 LVLGAGLTWRQAV
-718 VLRAYAKYLRQS
+718 VLRAYAKYLRQA
-730 GSTFSQDYMEDTL
+730 GATFSQDYMEDTL
-743 RTNVHTTRLLVS
+743 RNNVHTTRLLVS

-763 SRQRAGTE
+763 GRQSAGSE
-771 LIDGLMEELDGA
+771 LVDAMLEELDGA

-807 RTNYFQSAGEGSI
+807 RTNFFQLNDAGE
-820 GRGQSAGEGSI
+820 Q
-831 GRGQS
+831 
-836 AGEGS
+836 
-841 ARVHGTDKAS
+841 
-851 ARVHGTGEASAR
+851 
-863 VHGTGEASARSHSTD
+863 HS
-878 KASARV
+878 
-884 HGTGE
+884 
-889 ASARSHGTDKASARS
+889 
-904 HSTGEASARR
+904 
-914 GQKAPGGEPHRYVS
+914 YVS

-943 PAYEIWVYSPRVEGV
+943 PAFEIWVYSPRVEGV

-1008 KQLPDPAADRDA
+1008 KNLPDPSVDRDA

-1029 KVFISALLDIT
+1029 KIFISALLDIT

-1046 EVVPPAD
+1046 EVVHPRG
-1053 VVRHDGDDTYLV
+1053 VVRHDEDDTYLV
-1065 VAADKGTASFSDIA
+1065 VAADKGTATFSDIA
-1079 NDVAVAYDF
+1079 NGVAESYGF

-1126 HDTQSED
+1126 HDTQTQD

-1164 HRHIFLDPH
+1164 HRHIFIDPN

-1185 LYDVP
+1185 LFELP
-1190 RSSWADYDK
+1190 RSSWADYDTA
-1199 GLLSP
+1199 LLSQ
-1204 GGGIHPRTAK
+1204 GGGIHPRSAK
-1214 SIPVN
+1214 AIPVN
-1219 AHVREALGIEPGV
+1219 AQIRAALGIESGI
-1232 TKLTPA
+1232 TKMTPA
-1238 DLMKAILA
+1238 ELMQTILK

-1258 TYVKASTESNADVG
+1258 TYVKATAETHADVG
-1272 DKANDAIRVNGEDL
+1272 DKANDAIRVNGSDVW
-1286 RAKVVGEGG
+1286 AKVIGEGG

-1308 RRGADGEGGKVN
+1308 RSGAGGEGGKIN

-1337 NIKILLNGLVT
+1337 NIKILLNSVVAD
-1348 EGDMTVKQRNKLL
+1348 GDLTVKQRNKFL
-1361 AAMTDEIGEL
+1361 AAMTDEVGRL

-1383 GNAQAQAPSLLHA
+1383 ANGAAQAPSLLHA
-1396 HQRFMRRLVRDGH
+1396 QQRFMRRLGKDG
-1409 LNRALEF
+1409 LLDRGLEF
-1416 LPPERQIRELLNSGR
+1416 LPNDRQIRELLNNGR
-1431 GLSQPELAVLLA
+1431 GLTQPELAVLFA

-1450 DELIHTGLPDDPYLR
+1450 DELIHTELPDDPYLAR
-1465 KLLLAYFPQQLRE
+1465 LLHAYFPGALRAK
-1478 QFPERIGSHALRR
+1478 FPDQVDGHALRR

-1502 VNTGGSTF
+1502 VNSGGSTF
-1510 LHRLREETGASVE
+1510 LHRLREETGASLE
-1523 EIVRAQT
+1523 EIVRAQL
-1530 ASREIFGLSAVWDAV
+1530 AAREIFGLAGVWDAV
-1545 EALDNRAPAAVQ
+1545 EALDNEVAADVQ
-1557 TRIRL
+1557 TRVRL

-1575 LGNRPQPLEIAG
+1575 LNNRPQPLQITE
-1587 TIEFFAAGVERVWA
+1587 TIELFAERVEKVWSE
-1601 QLPTMLR
+1601 LPKLVR
-1608 GAELEWYQRILAEL
+1608 GADLEWYEAVRAEL
-1622 TDAGVPEELALR
+1622 IGEGVPEELAAK

-1648 AIADRTKQDPLSVAE
+1648 AISDRTGVEPLAVAE
-1663 VYYDLGDRLRI
+1663 VYYDLADRLNI
-1674 SRLMDRIVELPRADR
+1674 TQLMDRIIDLPRADR

-1700 DLYAA
+1700 DLFSA
-1705 HAGLTSDVL
+1705 HAALTADVL
-1714 TVGNGN
+1714 SVGNGTS
-1720 ATPEE
+1720 TPEE
-1725 RFAAWER
+1725 RFKAWEE

-1737 LSRSRATLD
+1737 IGRARTTLD
-1746 EIQSSDAFDLA
+1746 EIQGSDDFDLA
-1757 NLSVAMRTMRGLLRT
+1757 NLSVAMRTMRSLLRVHT
-1772 HS
+1772 

>member
-1 MQTKLDEAKAELLE
+1 MQTKLDEAKAELLAR
-15 NAARVAENSPGWKTG
+15 AARVAENSPVGGQLPTG
-30 GLGGGPREDETP
+30 SDIGERPSQD
-42 AGSRGAGSSAAEDVD
+42 
-57 SPGRATLL
+57 TLL
-65 AYLQRYYL
+65 DYLQRYYL
-73 HTAPEDLAGRDPVDV
+73 HTAPEDLTDRDPVDV
-88 AGAALSHFRLAGTRP
+88 FGAAVSHYRLAENRP

-108 VRVYTPTVEENGW
+108 VRVHTPTVEENGW

-145 LTRQGRGIHAV
+145 LSRQGRGIHVV
-156 IHPQVAV
+156 IHPQFVV
-163 RRDVTGRLVAVLPE
+163 RRDVTGKLIEVLTTEPRGE
-177 GAAGPEERPH
+177 LPH
-187 DALTESWIHVEVD
+187 DALVESWIHVEID
-200 RESDRSDLK
+200 RETDRADLK
-209 QITTDLLRVLSDV
+209 QITTDLLRILSDV

-232 RDSALRIAEELP
+232 RDAALRIAESLP
-244 GEPTADDLRD
+244 SEPIAPDLRPT
-254 QEVEEARE
+254 EVEEARE
-262 LLRWLAADHFTF
+262 LLQWLSADHFTF
-274 LGYREYRLSDGDSL
+274 LGYREYDLVNGDAL
-288 AAVPGTGLGV
+288 AAVPGTGLGI

-303 RHSEDEN
+303 HHSGDDHHA

-332 LLVITK
+332 LLILTK
-338 ANSRAT
+338 ANSRST
-344 VHRPGYLDYV
+344 VHRPSYLDYV
-354 GVKKFDDK
+354 GVKKFDAD

-389 VRRKVAEVLE
+389 IRRKVAEVLE

-480 LVDILKE
+480 IIDILKE

-506 RLHFVVRVPRGTEL
+506 RLHFVVRVKPGTEL
-520 AKLTDADTDRIEGR
+520 SALTDADVDRIEGR
-534 LVEAARSWADAF
+534 LVEAARSWADGF
-546 AEALNDECGEERA
+546 AEALNAELGEERA

-565 YGTAIPEGYKAD
+565 YGHAFPEGYKAD

-587 VHLEALDKTE
+587 VHLDQLDRTK
-597 KDFSLSLYEPVGAGP
+597 KDFALSLYEPVGSGP

-621 SGEQV
+621 TGEQV
-626 SLSAVLPVLQRLGV
+626 SLSAVLPVLNRLGV
-640 EVVDEHPYE
+640 EVVDERPYE
-649 LRCSDRTHVWIY
+649 LRCADRTQAWVY
-661 DFGLRLPQGGSGSG
+661 DFGLRMPSTNG
-675 DYLTED
+675 DYLGD
-681 DRDRFQEAFAAVWTG
+681 DARERFQEAFSATWTG
-696 AAENDGFNA
+696 RAENDGFNA
-705 LVLRAGLDWRQAM
+705 LVLSAGLNWREAM
-718 VLRAYAKYLRQS
+718 VLRAYAKYLRQA

-743 RTNVHTTRLLVS
+743 RNNVHTTRLLVS

-763 SRQRAGTE
+763 ERQRAGTE
-771 LIDGLMEELDGA
+771 LIDGLLEELDGA

-801 LIKATL
+801 VIKATL
-807 RTNYFQSAGEGSI
+807 RTNFFQKTAD
-820 GRGQSAGEGSI
+820 
-831 GRGQS
+831 
-836 AGEGS
+836 
-841 ARVHGTDKAS
+841 GT
-851 ARVHGTGEASAR
+851 
-863 VHGTGEASARSHSTD
+863 
-878 KASARV
+878 
-884 HGTGE
+884 
-889 ASARSHGTDKASARS
+889 
-904 HSTGEASARR
+904 
-914 GQKAPGGEPHRYVS
+914 PHDYVS

-943 PAYEIWVYSPRVEGV
+943 PAFEIWVYSPRVEGV

-1020 WLAEGIASY
+1020 WLAEGIESY
-1029 KVFISALLDIT
+1029 KTFISALLDIT

-1053 VVRHDGDDTYLV
+1053 VVRHDEDDTYLV
-1065 VAADKGTASFSDIA
+1065 VAADKGTATFSDIA
-1079 NDVAVAYDF
+1079 NNVAIGYDF

-1126 HDTQSED
+1126 HDTQTED

-1164 HRHIFLDPH
+1164 HRHIFIDPN

-1185 LYDVP
+1185 LFDLP
-1190 RSSWADYDK
+1190 RSSWADYNPE
-1199 GLLSP
+1199 LLSQ

-1219 AHVREALGIEPGV
+1219 AQMRAALGIETGI
-1232 TKLTPA
+1232 TKMTPA
-1238 DLMKAILA
+1238 ELMQAVLK

-1258 TYVKASTESNADVG
+1258 TYVKSAAETHADVG

-1286 RAKVVGEGG
+1286 RVKVVGEGG

-1308 RRGADGEGGKVN
+1308 RVGAGGQGGKIN

-1337 NIKILLNGLVT
+1337 NIKILLNGLVAD
-1348 EGDMTVKQRNKLL
+1348 GDMTVKQRNKIL
-1361 AAMTDEIGEL
+1361 ADMTDEVGAL

-1377 AQNTAL
+1377 AQNVAL
-1383 GNAQAQAPSLLHA
+1383 ANAVTQSPSLLHA
-1396 HQRFMRRLVRDGH
+1396 HQRFMRRLGRDGH
-1409 LNRALEF
+1409 LDRGLEF
-1416 LPPERQIRELLNSGR
+1416 LPNDRQIRELLNTGK

-1450 DELIHTGLPDDPYLR
+1450 EELIRTSLPDDRYLR
-1465 KLLLAYFPQQLRE
+1465 ELLHTYFPSLLRKK
-1478 QFPERIGSHALRR
+1478 FPEAIDGHALRR
-1491 EIITTVLVNDT
+1491 EIITTILVNDT

-1510 LHRLREETGASVE
+1510 LHRLREETGASIE

-1530 ASREIFGLSAVWDAV
+1530 AARAIFGLNAVWDAV
-1545 EALDNRAPAAVQ
+1545 EALDNKVAADVQ

-1575 LGNRPQPLEIAG
+1575 LGNRPQPLELAE
-1587 TIEFFAAGVERVWA
+1587 TVEFFSARVEHVWSE
-1601 QLPTMLR
+1601 LPQMLR
-1608 GAELEWYQRILAEL
+1608 GADLEWYQSIVDEL
-1622 TDAGVPEELALR
+1622 TGAGVPEELALR

-1648 AIADRTKQDPLSVAE
+1648 AIADRTGKEPMAVAE
-1663 VYYDLGDRLRI
+1663 VYYDLADRLRI
-1674 SRLMDRIVELPRADR
+1674 TQLMDRIIELPRNDR

-1705 HAGLTSDVL
+1705 HAALTSDVL
-1714 TVGNGN
+1714 SAGNG
-1720 ATPEE
+1720 AASPEE
-1725 RFAAWER
+1725 RFKAWEQ

-1737 LSRSRATLD
+1737 LGRARTTLE

-1757 NLSVAMRTMRGLLRT
+1757 NLSVAMRTMRQLLRT
-1772 HS
+1772 HA

>member
-15 NAARVAENSPGWKTG
+15 RAARVAENSPVG
-30 GLGGGPREDETP
+30 GRLAIGTEDGERPDRDTVL
-42 AGSRGAGSSAAEDVD
+42 D
-57 SPGRATLL
+57 
-65 AYLQRYYL
+65 YLQRYYL
-73 HTAPEDLAGRDPVDV
+73 HTAPEDLADRDPVDV
-88 AGAALSHFRLAGTRP
+88 FGAALSHYRLAENRP

-108 VRVYTPTVEENGW
+108 VRVHTPTVEENGW

-145 LTRQGRGIHAV
+145 LSRQGRGIHVV
-156 IHPQVAV
+156 IHPQVVV
-163 RRDVTGRLVAVLPE
+163 RRDVTGQLIEILPAE
-177 GAAGPEERPH
+177 TQVHGGLPH
-187 DALTESWIHVEVD
+187 DALTESWIHVEID
-200 RESDRSDLK
+200 RETDRGDLK
-209 QITTDLLRVLSDV
+209 QITSDLLRVLSDV
-222 RETVEDWEKM
+222 REAVEDWEKM
-232 RDSALRIAEELP
+232 RDAALRIAEDLP
-244 GEPTADDLRD
+244 REPIAEDLRST
-254 QEVEEARE
+254 EVDEARE
-262 LLRWLAADHFTF
+262 LLRWLADDHFTF
-274 LGYREYRLSDGDSL
+274 LGYREYQLTEDDAL
-288 AAVPGTGLGV
+288 AAVPGTGLGI

-303 RHSEDEN
+303 HHSGDEA

-317 SRLPADARAKAREHK
+317 NRLPRDARAKAREHK
-332 LLVITK
+332 LLILTK

-344 VHRPGYLDYV
+344 VHRPSYLDYV
-354 GVKKFDDK
+354 GVKKFDAN
-362 GNVVGERRFLGLFS
+362 GNVIGERRFLGLFS

-389 VRRKVAEVLE
+389 IRRKVAEVLE
-399 GAGFSPNSHDGR
+399 TAGFSPSSHDGR

-424 LFQTPVDE
+424 LFQTPVDQLE
-432 LRSIVTSV
+432 AIATSV

-469 RDRYTTGVRLR
+469 RDRFNTTVRER
-480 LVDILKE
+480 LTDILKE
-487 ELGGTSV
+487 ELGGTSA
-494 DFTAWN
+494 DFTLMS
-500 TESILS
+500 TESVLT
-506 RLHFVVRVPRGTEL
+506 RLHFVIRVPQGSEL
-520 AKLTDADTDRIEGR
+520 TPLTDADVERIEGR
-534 LVEAARSWADAF
+534 LVEAARSWDDGF
-546 AEALNDECGEERA
+546 AEALNAETGEERA

-565 YGTAIPEGYKAD
+565 YAGAFPEGYKAD
-577 HSPRAAVADL
+577 HTPRAAVADL
-587 VHLEALDKTE
+587 VHLEQLIKGE
-597 KDFSLSLYEPVGAGP
+597 KEFALSLYEPVGAGP
-612 GERRFKIYR
+612 GERRFKIYKT
-621 SGEQV
+621 GAQV
-626 SLSAVLPVLQRLGV
+626 SLSAVLPVLNRLGV
-640 EVVDEHPYE
+640 EVVDERPYE
-649 LRCSDRTHVWIY
+649 LRCADRTSAWVY
-661 DFGLRLPQGGSGSG
+661 DFGLRMPHTAGGAAGANG
-675 DYLTED
+675 ADYLAD
-681 DRDRFQEAFAAVWTG
+681 DARERFQEAFAATWTG
-696 AAENDGFNA
+696 RAENDGFNA
-705 LVLRAGLDWRQAM
+705 LVLSAGLNWREAM
-718 VLRAYAKYLRQS
+718 VLRAYAKYLRQA

-743 RTNVHTTRLLVS
+743 RNNVHTTRLLVS
-755 LFEARMSP
+755 LFEARMAP
-763 SRQRAGTE
+763 ERQRAGTE

-801 LIKATL
+801 VIKATL
-807 RTNYFQSAGEGSI
+807 RTNFFQKTES
-820 GRGQSAGEGSI
+820 
-831 GRGQS
+831 
-836 AGEGS
+836 
-841 ARVHGTDKAS
+841 
-851 ARVHGTGEASAR
+851 
-863 VHGTGEASARSHSTD
+863 
-878 KASARV
+878 
-884 HGTGE
+884 
-889 ASARSHGTDKASARS
+889 
-904 HSTGEASARR
+904 
-914 GQKAPGGEPHRYVS
+914 GEPHAYVS

-943 PAYEIWVYSPRVEGV
+943 PAFEIWVYSPRVEGV

-1008 KQLPDPAADRDA
+1008 KQLPDPAVDRDA
-1020 WLAEGIASY
+1020 WLAEGIACY
-1029 KVFISALLDIT
+1029 RTFISALLDIT
-1040 DNMVAG
+1040 DNLVAG

-1053 VVRHDGDDTYLV
+1053 VVRHDEDDTYLV
-1065 VAADKGTASFSDIA
+1065 VAADKGTATFSDIA
-1079 NDVAVAYDF
+1079 NEVAVAYGF

-1126 HDTQSED
+1126 HDTQTQD

-1164 HRHIFLDPH
+1164 HRHIFIDPN
-1173 PDAATSYAERRR
+1173 PDAAVSYAERRR
-1185 LYDVP
+1185 LFELP

-1199 GLLSP
+1199 ELLSP

-1214 SIPVN
+1214 SISVN
-1219 AHVREALGIEPGV
+1219 AHMRAALGIEAGV

-1238 DLMKAILA
+1238 ELMKAILQ

-1258 TYVKASTESNADVG
+1258 TYAKASTESHADVG

-1286 RAKVVGEGG
+1286 RVKVVGEGG

-1308 RRGADGEGGKVN
+1308 RKGGPEGTGGKIN

-1337 NIKILLNGLVT
+1337 NIKILLNALVT
-1348 EGDMTVKQRNKLL
+1348 DGDMTVKQRNKIL
-1361 AAMTDEIGEL
+1361 AEMTDEVGAL

-1377 AQNTAL
+1377 AQNVAL
-1383 GNAQAQAPSLLHA
+1383 ANAVAQSPSLLHA
-1396 HQRFMRRLVRDGH
+1396 HQRFMRRLSREGH
-1409 LNRALEF
+1409 LDRSLEF
-1416 LPPERQIRELLNSGR
+1416 LPTDRQIRELLGNR
-1431 GLSQPELAVLLA
+1431 QGLSQPELAVLLA

-1450 DELIHTGLPDDPYLR
+1450 EELIHTDLPDDPYLR
-1465 KLLLAYFPQQLRE
+1465 ELLHAYFPSKLRE
-1478 QFPERIGSHALRR
+1478 EFPAQIDAHALRR

-1510 LHRLREETGASVE
+1510 LHRLREETGASTE
-1523 EIVRAQT
+1523 EIVRAQL
-1530 ASREIFGLSAVWDAV
+1530 AARAIFGLSEVWDAV
-1545 EALDNRAPAAVQ
+1545 EALDNKVPADVQ

-1575 LGNRPQPLEIAG
+1575 LNNRPQPLKLAE
-1587 TIEFFAAGVERVWA
+1587 TIEFFAERVELVWA
-1601 QLPTMLR
+1601 QLPKMLR
-1608 GAELEWYQRILAEL
+1608 GADLEWYESLVEEL
-1622 TDAGVPEELALR
+1622 TAAGVPDELALR

-1648 AIADRTKQDPLSVAE
+1648 AIADRTGKDPMAVAE
-1663 VYYDLGDRLRI
+1663 VYYDLADRLAI
-1674 SRLMDRIVELPRADR
+1674 TQLMDRIIELPRADR

-1705 HAGLTSDVL
+1705 HAALTADVL
-1714 TVGNGN
+1714 SAGNGTS
-1720 ATPEE
+1720 TPEE
-1725 RFAAWER
+1725 RFQAWEQ

-1737 LSRSRATLD
+1737 LGRARSTLD
-1746 EIQSSDAFDLA
+1746 EIHNSDDFDLA
-1757 NLSVAMRTMRGLLRT
+1757 NLSVAMRTMRTLLRT

>member
-15 NAARVAENSPGWKTG
+15 RAVRVAENSPAG
-30 GLGGGPREDETP
+30 GHLP
-42 AGSRGAGSSAAEDVD
+42 AGTTGEGTPDRD
-57 SPGRATLL
+57 SVLSF
-65 AYLQRYYL
+65 LQRYYL
-73 HTAPEDLAGRDPVDV
+73 HTAPEDLADRDPVDV
-88 AGAALSHFRLAGTRP
+88 FGAAFSHYRLAETRP

-108 VRVYTPTVEENGW
+108 VRVHTPTVEENGW

-145 LTRQGRGIHAV
+145 LTRQGRGIHV
-156 IHPQVAV
+156 VVHPQFVV
-163 RRDVTGRLVAVLPE
+163 RRDLTGKLLEVLP
-177 GAAGPEERPH
+177 ATSAGEPLPH
-187 DALTESWIHVEVD
+187 DAHVESWIHVEID
-200 RESDRSDLK
+200 RETDRADLK
-209 QITTDLLRVLSDV
+209 QITSDLLRVLSDV
-222 RETVEDWEKM
+222 REAVEDWEKM
-232 RDSALRIAEELP
+232 REAATRIADGLPDEPVPADLP
-244 GEPTADDLRD
+244 GP
-254 QEVEEARE
+254 QVEEARE
-262 LLRWLAADHFTF
+262 LLRWLADDHFTF
-274 LGYREYRLSDGDSL
+274 LGYREYRLRDDDSL
-288 AAVPGTGLGV
+288 AAVPGTGLGI

-303 RHSEDEN
+303 QHGGDDS

-317 SRLPADARAKAREHK
+317 ERLPADARAKAREHK
-332 LLVITK
+332 LLVLTK

-344 VHRPGYLDYV
+344 VHRPSYLDYI

-362 GNVVGERRFLGLFS
+362 GEVVGERRFLGLFS

-389 VRRKVAEVLE
+389 IRRKVAEVLDR
-399 GAGFSPNSHDGR
+399 AGFSPNSHDGR
-411 DLLQILETYPRDE
+411 DLLQIMETYPRDE
-424 LFQTPVDE
+424 LFQTPAAE
-432 LRSIVTSV
+432 LQSIVTSV

-480 LVDILKE
+480 IIDILKE

-506 RLHFVVRVPRGTEL
+506 RLHFVVRVPQGTEL
-520 AKLTDADTDRIEGR
+520 PQLSDADRERIEAR

-546 AEALNDECGEERA
+546 SEALTAELGEERA
-559 AELLRR
+559 AEVLRR
-565 YGTAIPEGYKAD
+565 YSAAFPEGYKAD
-577 HSPRAAVADL
+577 HPPRAAVADL
-587 VHLEALDKTE
+587 VNLEQLDQDKT
-597 KDFSLSLYEPVGAGP
+597 FALSLYEPVGAGSE
-612 GERRFKIYR
+612 ERRFKIYQKGG
-621 SGEQV
+621 SV
-626 SLSAVLPVLQRLGV
+626 SLSQVLPVLSRLGV
-640 EVVDEHPYE
+640 EVTDERPYE
-649 LRCSDRTHVWIY
+649 LRCADRTTAWIY
-661 DFGLRLPQGGSGSG
+661 DFGLRMPRNAAGIG
-675 DYLTED
+675 DHLGD
-681 DRDRFQEAFAAVWTG
+681 DARERFQDAFAAAWTG
-696 AAENDGFNA
+696 KAENDGFNA
-705 LVLRAGLDWRQAM
+705 LVLSAGLTWRQAM
-718 VLRAYAKYLRQS
+718 VLRAYAKYLRQA

-743 RTNVHTTRLLVS
+743 RNNVHTTRLLVS
-755 LFEARMSP
+755 LFEARMAP
-763 SRQRAGTE
+763 ERQRAGHE
-771 LIDGLMEELDGA
+771 LVDALLEEVDAA

-801 LIKATL
+801 VVKATL
-807 RTNYFQSAGEGSI
+807 RTNFFQEAAAG
-820 GRGQSAGEGSI
+820 R
-831 GRGQS
+831 
-836 AGEGS
+836 
-841 ARVHGTDKAS
+841 
-851 ARVHGTGEASAR
+851 
-863 VHGTGEASARSHSTD
+863 
-878 KASARV
+878 
-884 HGTGE
+884 
-889 ASARSHGTDKASARS
+889 
-904 HSTGEASARR
+904 
-914 GQKAPGGEPHRYVS
+914 PHDYVS

-1008 KQLPDPAADRDA
+1008 KQLPDPGVDRDA
-1020 WLAEGIASY
+1020 WLAEGVASY
-1029 KVFISALLDIT
+1029 RTFISALLDIT

-1046 EVVPPAD
+1046 EVVPPQD

-1065 VAADKGTASFSDIA
+1065 VAADKGTATFSDIA
-1079 NDVAVAYDF
+1079 NEVAQSYDF

-1126 HDTQSED
+1126 VDTQSQD
-1133 FTVVGVGDM
+1133 FTVVGIGDM

-1164 HRHIFLDPH
+1164 HRHIFIDPN
-1173 PDAATSYAERRR
+1173 PDAATGYAERRR
-1185 LYDVP
+1185 LFDLP
-1190 RSSWADYDK
+1190 RSSWADYDT
-1199 GLLSP
+1199 GLLSA
-1204 GGGIHPRTAK
+1204 GGGIFPRSLK

-1219 AHVREALGIEPGV
+1219 AHIREALGIESGV

-1238 DLMKAILA
+1238 DLMRAILK

-1272 DKANDAIRVNGEDL
+1272 DKANDAIRVDGKDL
-1286 RAKVVGEGG
+1286 RVAVVGEGG
-1295 NLGLTQLGRIEFA
+1295 NLGCTQLGRIEFA
-1308 RRGADGEGGKVN
+1308 QDGGRVN

-1337 NIKILLNGLVT
+1337 NIKVLLNGLVT
-1348 EGDMTVKQRNKLL
+1348 DGDMTVKQRNKLL
-1361 AAMTDEIGEL
+1361 AQMTDEVGAL

-1377 AQNTAL
+1377 AQNTAIA
-1383 GNAQAQAPSLLHA
+1383 NALAQSKDMVHA
-1396 HQRFMRRLVRDGH
+1396 QQRFMRHLVREGH
-1409 LNRALEF
+1409 LDRALEF
-1416 LPPERQIRELLNSGR
+1416 LPTDRQIRERLAAGH
-1431 GLSQPELAVLLA
+1431 GLTGPETAVLLA

-1450 DELIHTGLPDDPYLR
+1450 EELLHTSLPDDPYLR
-1465 KLLLAYFPQQLRE
+1465 TLLHAYFPTQLRE
-1478 QFPERIGSHALRR
+1478 QFGEQIDSHPLHR
-1491 EIITTVLVNDT
+1491 EITTTVLVNDT
-1502 VNTGGSTF
+1502 VNTGGTTY
-1510 LHRLREETGASVE
+1510 LHRLREETGASLE

-1530 ASREIFGLSAVWDAV
+1530 VARAIFRSAPVWDAV
-1545 EALDNRAPAAVQ
+1545 EALDNQVEADVQ

-1575 LGNRPQPLEIAG
+1575 LNNRPQPLQLGE
-1587 TIEFFAAGVERVWA
+1587 TVEFFAERVEQVWA
-1601 QLPTMLR
+1601 QLPKLLKGTD
-1608 GAELEWYQRILAEL
+1608 LEWYQQVYDEL
-1622 TDAGVPEELALR
+1622 SGAGVPDELATR
-1634 VAGFSSAFPTLDIV
+1634 VAGFSSAFPALDIV
-1648 AIADRTKQDPLSVAE
+1648 SVADRMGKDPMDVAE
-1663 VYYDLGDRLRI
+1663 VYYDLADRLSI
-1674 SRLMDRIVELPRADR
+1674 TQLMDRIIELPRADR
-1689 WQSMARASIRE
+1689 WQSMARAAIRE

-1705 HAGLTSDVL
+1705 HSALTADVL
-1714 TVGNGN
+1714 AAGNGTS
-1720 ATPEE
+1720 TPEQ
-1725 RFAAWER
+1725 RFKVWEQ

-1737 LSRSRATLD
+1737 LSRARTTLE
-1746 EIQSSDAFDLA
+1746 EIRGSDAFDLA
-1757 NLSVAMRTMRGLLRT
+1757 NLSVAMRTMRTLLRT

>member
-15 NAARVAENSPGWKTG
+15 RAARVAENSPVGGHLPTG
-30 GLGGGPREDETP
+30 TTGEGVPGTP
-42 AGSRGAGSSAAEDVD
+42 GSPDQESM
-57 SPGRATLL
+57 L
-65 AYLQRYYL
+65 AFLQRYYL
-73 HTAPEDLAGRDPVDV
+73 HTAPEDLADRDPVDV
-88 AGAALSHFRLAGTRP
+88 FGAAVSHYRLAENRP

-108 VRVYTPTVEENGW
+108 VRVHTPTVEENGW
-121 TCSHS
+121 TCSHT

-145 LTRQGRGIHAV
+145 LTRQGRGIHVV
-156 IHPQVAV
+156 IHPQFVV
-163 RRDVTGRLVAVLPE
+163 RRDLTGKLIEVLPTPPAD
-177 GAAGPEERPH
+177 GDLPH
-187 DALTESWIHVEVD
+187 DAHVESWIHVETD
-200 RESDRSDLK
+200 RETDRADLK
-209 QITTDLLRVLSDV
+209 QITSDLLRVLSDV
-222 RETVEDWEKM
+222 REAVEDWEKM
-232 RDSALRIAEELP
+232 RDAALRMADELP
-244 GEPTADDLRD
+244 AESVPGDLAAP
-254 QEVEEARE
+254 EVEEARE

-274 LGYREYRLSDGDSL
+274 LGYREYQLRGDDSL
-288 AAVPGTGLGV
+288 AAVPGTGLGI

-303 RHSEDEN
+303 HHSDDEQ

-317 SRLPADARAKAREHK
+317 ERLPADARAKAREHK
-332 LLVITK
+332 LLVLTK

-344 VHRPGYLDYV
+344 VHRPSYLDYI
-354 GVKKFDDK
+354 GVKKFDEN
-362 GNVVGERRFLGLFS
+362 GEVVGERRFLGLFS

-389 VRRKVAEVLE
+389 IRRKVDEVLE
-399 GAGFSPNSHDGR
+399 RAGFSPHSHDGR

-424 LFQTPVDE
+424 LFQTPVAE
-432 LRSIVTSV
+432 LQSIVTSV

-480 LVDILKE
+480 IIDILKE

-506 RLHFVVRVPRGTEL
+506 RLHFVVRVPQGTDLPQLSDSDKE
-520 AKLTDADTDRIEGR
+520 RIEAR
-534 LVEAARSWADAF
+534 LVEAARSWTDAF
-546 AEALNDECGEERA
+546 AEALTAECGEEHA
-559 AELLRR
+559 AEVLRR
-565 YGTAIPEGYKAD
+565 YSNAFPEGYKAD

-587 VHLEALDKTE
+587 VHLERLSEDRT
-597 KDFSLSLYEPVGAGP
+597 FSLSLYEPVGAGP
-612 GERRFKIYR
+612 EERRFKIYQK
-621 SGEQV
+621 GGTV
-626 SLSAVLPVLQRLGV
+626 SLSAVLPVLSRLGV
-640 EVVDEHPYE
+640 EVTDERPYE
-649 LRCSDRTHVWIY
+649 LRCTDRTTAWIY
-661 DFGLRLPQGGSGSG
+661 DFGLRMPKAAGGGAEQLG
-675 DYLTED
+675 DDARE
-681 DRDRFQEAFAAVWTG
+681 RFQDAFAATWTG
-696 AAENDGFNA
+696 HAENDGFNA
-705 LVLRAGLDWRQAM
+705 LVLSAGLTWRQAM
-718 VLRAYAKYLRQS
+718 VLRAYAKYLRQA

-743 RTNVHTTRLLVS
+743 RNNVHTTRLLVS

-763 SRQRAGTE
+763 ERQRAGLE
-771 LIDGLMEELDGA
+771 IVEALLEELDAA

-801 LIKATL
+801 VIKATL
-807 RTNYFQSAGEGSI
+807 RTNFFQE
-820 GRGQSAGEGSI
+820 
-831 GRGQS
+831 
-836 AGEGS
+836 
-841 ARVHGTDKAS
+841 TL
-851 ARVHGTGEASAR
+851 
-863 VHGTGEASARSHSTD
+863 
-878 KASARV
+878 
-884 HGTGE
+884 
-889 ASARSHGTDKASARS
+889 
-904 HSTGEASARR
+904 
-914 GQKAPGGEPHRYVS
+914 GGKPHEYVS

-1008 KQLPDPAADRDA
+1008 KQLPDPSVDRDA

-1029 KVFISALLDIT
+1029 KTFISALLDIT

-1046 EVVPPAD
+1046 EVVPPQD

-1065 VAADKGTASFSDIA
+1065 VAADKGTATFSDIA
-1079 NDVAVAYDF
+1079 NEVAEAYNF

-1126 HDTQSED
+1126 VDTQSQD
-1133 FTVVGVGDM
+1133 FTVVGIGDM

-1164 HRHIFLDPH
+1164 HRHIFIDPN
-1173 PDAATSYAERRR
+1173 PDAAVSYAERRR
-1185 LYDVP
+1185 LFELP
-1190 RSSWADYDK
+1190 RSSWEDYDT
-1199 GLLSP
+1199 GLLSA
-1204 GGGIHPRTAK
+1204 GGGVFPRSAK
-1214 SIPVN
+1214 AIPVN
-1219 AHVREALGIEPGV
+1219 AHIREALGIEGKV

-1238 DLMKAILA
+1238 DLMKAILK

-1258 TYVKASTESNADVG
+1258 TYVKASTESNTDVG
-1272 DKANDAIRVNGEDL
+1272 DKANDAIRVDGADL
-1286 RAKVVGEGG
+1286 RVKVVGEGG

-1308 RRGADGEGGKVN
+1308 MHGGKIN

-1348 EGDMTVKQRNKLL
+1348 DGDMTVKQRNKLL
-1361 AAMTDEIGEL
+1361 AEMTDEVGRL

-1377 AQNTAL
+1377 AQNTAIA
-1383 GNAQAQAPSLLHA
+1383 NALAQSKDMLHA
-1396 HQRFMRRLVRDGH
+1396 QQRFIRHLVREGH
-1409 LNRALEF
+1409 LDRALEF
-1416 LPPERQIRELLNSGR
+1416 LPTDRQIRERLAQGQ
-1431 GLSQPELAVLLA
+1431 GLTSPETAVLLA

-1450 DELIHTGLPDDPYLR
+1450 EELLHTSLPDDPYLR
-1465 KLLLAYFPQQLRE
+1465 VLLHAYFPTELRE
-1478 QFPERIGSHALRR
+1478 QLADRIDSHPLRR
-1491 EIITTVLVNDT
+1491 EITTTVLVNDT
-1502 VNTGGSTF
+1502 VNTGGTTY
-1510 LHRLREETGASVE
+1510 LHRLREETGASLE

-1530 ASREIFGLSAVWDAV
+1530 AARTIFCSAPVWDAV
-1545 EALDNRAPAAVQ
+1545 EALDNKVDADVQ

-1575 LGNRPQPLEIAG
+1575 LNNRPQPLQLAE
-1587 TIEFFAAGVERVWA
+1587 TVEFFAERVEQVWQ
-1601 QLPTMLR
+1601 QLPKLLR
-1608 GAELEWYQRILAEL
+1608 GADLEWYQHVYDELAG
-1622 TDAGVPEELALR
+1622 AGVPDELATR

-1648 AIADRTKQDPLSVAE
+1648 SVADRMGKEPLDVAE
-1663 VYYDLGDRLRI
+1663 VYYDLADRLHI
-1674 SRLMDRIVELPRADR
+1674 TQLMDRIIELPRHDR

-1705 HAGLTSDVL
+1705 HAALTADVL
-1714 TVGNGN
+1714 AVGNGTS
-1720 ATPEE
+1720 TPEQ
-1725 RFAAWER
+1725 RFKAWEA

-1737 LSRSRATLD
+1737 LGRARTTLEEIRSSET
-1746 EIQSSDAFDLA
+1746 FDLA
-1757 NLSVAMRTMRGLLRT
+1757 NLSVAMRTMRTLLRT

>member
-15 NAARVAENSPGWKTG
+15 RAARVAENSPVGGHLPTG
-30 GLGGGPREDETP
+30 TTDESTP
-42 AGSRGAGSSAAEDVD
+42 DRDTV
-57 SPGRATLL
+57 L
-65 AYLQRYYL
+65 AFLQRYYL
-73 HTAPEDLAGRDPVDV
+73 HTAPEDLTGRDPVDIF
-88 AGAALSHFRLAGTRP
+88 GAALSHYRLAENRP

-108 VRVYTPTVEENGW
+108 VRVHTPTVEENGW

-145 LTRQGRGIHAV
+145 LTRQGRGIHVV
-156 IHPQVAV
+156 IHPQIVV
-163 RRDVTGRLVAVLPE
+163 RRDVTGRLIEVL
-177 GAAGPEERPH
+177 GAHTGGELPH
-187 DALTESWIHVEVD
+187 DAHTESWIHVEID
-200 RESDRSDLK
+200 RETDRGDLK
-209 QITTDLLRVLSDV
+209 QITADLLRVLSDV
-222 RETVEDWEKM
+222 REAVEDWDKM
-232 RDSALRIAEELP
+232 RDAAIRMADELP
-244 GEPTADDLRD
+244 QEPVATDLREQD
-254 QEVEEARE
+254 IEEARE

-274 LGYREYRLSDGDSL
+274 LGYREYSLRDDDSL
-288 AAVPGTGLGV
+288 AAVPGTGLGI

-303 RHSEDEN
+303 HHAGDES

-317 SRLPADARAKAREHK
+317 ERLPADARAKAREHK
-332 LLVITK
+332 LLVLTK

-344 VHRPGYLDYV
+344 VHRPSYLDYI
-354 GVKKFDDK
+354 GVKKFDEQ

-389 VRRKVAEVLE
+389 IRRKVEEVLE
-399 GAGFSPNSHDGR
+399 RAGFSPNSHDGR

-424 LFQTPVDE
+424 LFQTPADE
-432 LRSIVTSV
+432 LESIATSV

-480 LVDILKE
+480 IIDILKE
-487 ELGGTSV
+487 ELGGISV

-506 RLHFVVRVPRGTEL
+506 RLHFVVRVPQGTEL
-520 AKLTDADTDRIEGR
+520 PQLSDADKERIEAR
-534 LVEAARSWADAF
+534 LVEAARSWADGF
-546 AEALNDECGEERA
+546 AEALNAECGEERA

-565 YGTAIPEGYKAD
+565 YNNAFPEGYKAD
-577 HSPRAAVADL
+577 HTPRSAVADL
-587 VHLEALDKTE
+587 VHLEELTE
-597 KDFSLSLYEPVGAGP
+597 AQAHGGKDFSLSLYEPVGAAP
-612 GERRFKIYR
+612 EERRFKIYR
-621 SGEQV
+621 KGDAV
-626 SLSAVLPVLQRLGV
+626 SLSAVLPVLNRLGV
-640 EVVDEHPYE
+640 EVMDERPYE
-649 LRCSDRTHVWIY
+649 LRCSDRTTAWIY
-661 DFGLRLPQGGSGSG
+661 DFGLRMPRSQNGGG
-675 DYLTED
+675 DYLGD
-681 DRDRFQEAFAAVWTG
+681 DGRERFQEAFSATWTG
-696 AAENDGFNA
+696 KAENDGFNA
-705 LVLRAGLDWRQAM
+705 LVLSAGLDWRQAT
-718 VLRAYAKYLRQS
+718 VLRAYAKYLRQA

-743 RTNVHTTRLLVS
+743 RNNVHTTRLLVS

-763 SRQRAGTE
+763 DRQRAGHE
-771 LIDGLMEELDGA
+771 IVDALLEEVDAA

-801 LIKATL
+801 VIKATL
-807 RTNYFQSAGEGSI
+807 RTNFFQEAAGG
-820 GRGQSAGEGSI
+820 
-831 GRGQS
+831 
-836 AGEGS
+836 
-841 ARVHGTDKAS
+841 K
-851 ARVHGTGEASAR
+851 
-863 VHGTGEASARSHSTD
+863 
-878 KASARV
+878 
-884 HGTGE
+884 
-889 ASARSHGTDKASARS
+889 
-904 HSTGEASARR
+904 
-914 GQKAPGGEPHRYVS
+914 PHAYVS

-1008 KQLPDPAADRDA
+1008 KQLPDPSVDRDA
-1020 WLAEGIASY
+1020 WLAEGVASY
-1029 KVFISALLDIT
+1029 KTFISALLDIT

-1053 VVRHDGDDTYLV
+1053 VVRHDEDDTYLV
-1065 VAADKGTASFSDIA
+1065 VAADKGTATFSDIA
-1079 NDVAVAYDF
+1079 NGVAETYNF

-1126 HDTQSED
+1126 VDTQTED
-1133 FTVVGVGDM
+1133 FTVVGIGDM

-1164 HRHIFLDPH
+1164 HRHIFIDPN
-1173 PDAATSYAERRR
+1173 PVAETSYAERRR
-1185 LYDVP
+1185 IFELP
-1190 RSSWADYDK
+1190 RSSWADYNTE
-1199 GLLSP
+1199 LISA
-1204 GGGIHPRTAK
+1204 GGGVFPRTAK
-1214 SIPVN
+1214 AIQLNSHI
-1219 AHVREALGIEPGV
+1219 REALGIEGKV
-1232 TKLTPA
+1232 SKMTPA
-1238 DLMKAILA
+1238 DLMKAILQ

-1258 TYVKASTESNADVG
+1258 TYVKASTETQADVG
-1272 DKANDAIRVNGEDL
+1272 DKANDPIRVDGADL
-1286 RAKVVGEGG
+1286 RVSVVGEGG

-1308 RRGADGEGGKVN
+1308 LHGGKIN

-1348 EGDMTVKQRNKLL
+1348 DGDMTVKQRNKLL
-1361 AAMTDEIGEL
+1361 AEMTDEVGRL

-1377 AQNTAL
+1377 AQNTAIA
-1383 GNAQAQAPSLLHA
+1383 NALAQSKDMLHA
-1396 HQRFMRRLVRDGH
+1396 QQRYMRHLVRAGH
-1409 LNRALEF
+1409 LDRALEF
-1416 LPPERQIRELLNSGR
+1416 LPTDRQIRERLGAGQ
-1431 GLSQPELAVLLA
+1431 GLTSPETAVLLA

-1450 DELIHTGLPDDPYLR
+1450 DELLHTSLPDDPYLR
-1465 KLLLAYFPQQLRE
+1465 TLLHAYFPSALSE
-1478 QFPERIGSHALRR
+1478 QFSDRIDGHPLRR
-1491 EIITTVLVNDT
+1491 EITTTVLVNDT
-1502 VNTGGSTF
+1502 VNTGGTTY
-1510 LHRLREETGASVE
+1510 LHRLREETGASLE

-1530 ASREIFGLSAVWDAV
+1530 AARAIFRSAPVWDAV
-1545 EALDNRAPAAVQ
+1545 EALDNQVEAAVL

-1575 LGNRPQPLEIAG
+1575 LNNRPQPLQLAE
-1587 TIEFFAAGVERVWA
+1587 TVDFFAERVEQVWQ
-1601 QLPTMLR
+1601 QLPKLLR
-1608 GAELEWYQRILAEL
+1608 GADLEWWQQIYDEL
-1622 TDAGVPEELALR
+1622 TGPGVPDEVATR
-1634 VAGFSSAFPTLDIV
+1634 VAGFSSAFPALDIV
-1648 AIADRTKQDPLSVAE
+1648 SVADRMGRDPMDVAD
-1663 VYYDLGDRLRI
+1663 VYYDLADRLHI
-1674 SRLMDRIVELPRADR
+1674 TQLMDRIIELPRADR

-1705 HAGLTSDVL
+1705 HAALTADVL
-1714 TVGNGN
+1714 AVGNGTS
-1720 ATPEE
+1720 TPEQ
-1725 RFAAWER
+1725 RFKAWEE

-1737 LSRSRATLD
+1737 LGRARTTLE
-1746 EIQSSDAFDLA
+1746 EIQGSETFDLA
-1757 NLSVAMRTMRGLLRT
+1757 NLSVAMRTMRTLLRT

>member
-1 MQTKLDEAKAELLE
+1 MQTKLDEAKAELLAR
-15 NAARVAENSPGWKTG
+15 AARVAENSPAGGHLPTG
-30 GLGGGPREDETP
+30 TTSEATP
-42 AGSRGAGSSAAEDVD
+42 DQDMA
-57 SPGRATLL
+57 L
-65 AYLQRYYL
+65 AFLQRYYL
-73 HTAPEDLAGRDPVDV
+73 HTAPEDLADRDPVDV
-88 AGAALSHFRLAGTRP
+88 FGAAFSHYRLAENRP

-108 VRVYTPTVEENGW
+108 VRVHTPTVEENGW

-145 LTRQGRGIHAV
+145 LSRQGRGIHVV
-156 IHPQVAV
+156 IHPQVVV
-163 RRDVTGRLVAVLPE
+163 RRDLTGKLLEVLGRE
-177 GAAGPEERPH
+177 AGAELPH
-187 DALTESWIHVEVD
+187 DALVESWIHVEMD
-200 RESDRSDLK
+200 RETDRADLK
-209 QITTDLLRVLSDV
+209 QITADLLRILSDV

-232 RDSALRIAEELP
+232 RDAALRIADELP
-244 GEPTADDLRD
+244 AEPTAGDLPD

-262 LLRWLAADHFTF
+262 LLRWLADNHFTF
-274 LGYREYRLSDGDSL
+274 LGFREYDLTDDDSL

-298 LRSDP
+298 LRADP
-303 RHSEDEN
+303 QHDGDDH

-317 SRLPADARAKAREHK
+317 NRLPADARAKAREHR
-332 LLVITK
+332 LLVLTK

-344 VHRPGYLDYV
+344 VHRPSYLDYV
-354 GVKKFDDK
+354 GVKKFDAE

-389 VRRKVAEVLE
+389 IRRKVAEVLK
-399 GAGFSPNSHDGR
+399 GAGFSANSHDGR

-424 LFQTPVDE
+424 LFQTPADE

-450 LYLRQDE
+450 LYLRKDE

-480 LVDILKE
+480 LIDILKE
-487 ELGGTSV
+487 ELNGASV

-506 RLHFVVRVPRGTEL
+506 RIHFVVRVPKGGEVPDL
-520 AKLTDADTDRIEGR
+520 SDADVERIEGR
-534 LVEAARSWADAF
+534 LVDAARSWADGF
-546 AEALNDECGEERA
+546 AEALTAECGEERA
-559 AELLRR
+559 AEMIRR
-565 YGTAIPEGYKAD
+565 YGHAFPEGYKAD
-577 HSPRAAVADL
+577 HTPRAAVADL
-587 VHLEALDKTE
+587 QHLEQLSQGE
-597 KDFSLSLYEPVGAGP
+597 QDFALSLYEPVGAGP

-621 SGEQV
+621 TGEQV

-640 EVVDEHPYE
+640 EVTDERPYE
-649 LRCSDRTHVWIY
+649 LRCADRTHAWIY
-661 DFGLRLPQGGSGSG
+661 DFGLRMPKSPHGNG
-675 DYLTED
+675 DYLGD
-681 DRDRFQEAFAAVWTG
+681 DGRERFQEAFAAAWTG
-696 AAENDGFNA
+696 AAEVDGFNS
-705 LVLRAGLDWRQAM
+705 LVLRAGLNWRQAM
-718 VLRAYAKYLRQS
+718 VLRAYAKYMRQA

-743 RTNVHTTRLLVS
+743 LNNVHTTRLLVS

-763 SRQRAGTE
+763 DRQRAGTE
-771 LIDGLMEELDGA
+771 LTDGLLEELDGA

-801 LIKATL
+801 VIKATL
-807 RTNYFQSAGEGSI
+807 RTNFFQKTESG
-820 GRGQSAGEGSI
+820 
-831 GRGQS
+831 
-836 AGEGS
+836 
-841 ARVHGTDKAS
+841 K
-851 ARVHGTGEASAR
+851 
-863 VHGTGEASARSHSTD
+863 
-878 KASARV
+878 
-884 HGTGE
+884 
-889 ASARSHGTDKASARS
+889 
-904 HSTGEASARR
+904 
-914 GQKAPGGEPHRYVS
+914 PHNYVS

-1008 KQLPDPAADRDA
+1008 KQLPDPSEDRDA
-1020 WLAEGIASY
+1020 WLAEGVACY
-1029 KVFISALLDIT
+1029 KTFISALLDIT
-1040 DNMVAG
+1040 DNLVAG

-1053 VVRHDGDDTYLV
+1053 VVRHDEDDTYLV
-1065 VAADKGTASFSDIA
+1065 VAADKGTATFSDIA
-1079 NDVAVAYDF
+1079 NQVAESYDF

-1126 HDTQSED
+1126 TDTQSED

-1164 HRHIFLDPH
+1164 HRHIFIDPR

-1185 LYDVP
+1185 LFDLP

-1199 GLLSP
+1199 ELLSA
-1204 GGGIHPRTAK
+1204 GGGIFPRSAK
-1214 SIPVN
+1214 AIQLN
-1219 AHVREALGIEPGV
+1219 AQIREALGIEG
-1232 TKLTPA
+1232 KIAKMTPA
-1238 DLMKAILA
+1238 DLMKAILQ

-1258 TYVKASTESNADVG
+1258 TYVKSSAESNADVG
-1272 DKANDAIRVNGEDL
+1272 DKANDAIRVDGQDL
-1286 RAKVVGEGG
+1286 RVKVVGEGG

-1308 RRGADGEGGKVN
+1308 RAGGHASHGRCN

-1337 NIKILLNGLVT
+1337 NIKILLNAVVT
-1348 EGDMTVKQRNKLL
+1348 DGDMTVKQRNKLL
-1361 AAMTDEIGEL
+1361 AEMTDEVGHL

-1383 GNAQAQAPSLLHA
+1383 ANAVAQSPSLLHA
-1396 HQRFMRRLVRDGH
+1396 HQRFMRRLGKQGH
-1409 LNRALEF
+1409 LDRGLEF
-1416 LPPERQIRELLNSGR
+1416 LPNDRQIRELLNSSR

-1443 YTKITVA
+1443 YTKITAA
-1450 DELIHTGLPDDPYLR
+1450 DELIHTTLPDDPYLQR
-1465 KLLLAYFPQQLRE
+1465 LLHAYFPKALRE
-1478 QFPERIGSHALRR
+1478 RFPEQVDAHALRR
-1491 EIITTVLVNDT
+1491 EIVTTVLVNDT
-1502 VNTGGSTF
+1502 VNSGGSTF
-1510 LHRLREETGASVE
+1510 LHRLREETGASLE
-1523 EIVRAQT
+1523 EIVRAQL
-1530 ASREIFGLSAVWDAV
+1530 AAREIFGLSEVWDAV
-1545 EALDNRAPAAVQ
+1545 EALDNVVAADVQ

-1562 HSRRLVERGTRWL
+1562 HSRRLVERGARWL
-1575 LGNRPQPLEIAG
+1575 LNNRPQPLQLAE
-1587 TIEFFAAGVERVWA
+1587 TIDFFSEGVAEVWA
-1601 QLPTMLR
+1601 ELPRLLR
-1608 GAELEWYQRILAEL
+1608 GSDQEWYQGIRDEL
-1622 TDAGVPEELALR
+1622 TGAGVPDELAQR
-1634 VAGFSSAFPTLDIV
+1634 VAGFSSAFPALDIV
-1648 AIADRTKQDPLSVAE
+1648 AVAERTGKEPMAVAE
-1663 VYYDLGDRLRI
+1663 VYYDLADRLAI
-1674 SRLMDRIVELPRADR
+1674 TQLMDRIIELPRADR

-1705 HAGLTSDVL
+1705 HAALTADIL
-1714 TVGNGN
+1714 AAGNGTS
-1720 ATPEE
+1720 TPEE
-1725 RFAAWER
+1725 RFKAWEE
-1732 KNAAI
+1732 KNAPI
-1737 LSRSRATLD
+1737 LSRARTTLE

-1757 NLSVAMRTMRGLLRT
+1757 NLSVAMRTMRTLLRT

>member
-15 NAARVAENSPGWKTG
+15 RAAWVAENSPVGGRLPTG
-30 GLGGGPREDETP
+30 TTDKGTPDRE
-42 AGSRGAGSSAAEDVD
+42 SV
-57 SPGRATLL
+57 L
-65 AYLQRYYL
+65 AFLQRYYL
-73 HTAPEDLAGRDPVDV
+73 HTAPEDLTGRDPVDV
-88 AGAALSHFRLAGTRP
+88 FGAALSHYRLAENRP

-108 VRVYTPTVEENGW
+108 VRVLTPTVEENGW
-121 TCSHS
+121 ACSHS
-126 VVEVVTDDM
+126 IVEVVTDDM

-145 LTRQGRGIHAV
+145 LTRQGRGIHVV
-156 IHPQVAV
+156 IHPQVVV
-163 RRDVTGRLVAVLPE
+163 RRDVTGQLIEVLPQRP
-177 GAAGPEERPH
+177 AGDRSELPH
-187 DALTESWIHVEVD
+187 DAHTESWIHVEID
-200 RESDRSDLK
+200 RETDRADLK
-209 QITTDLLRVLSDV
+209 QITADLLRVLSDV

-232 RDSALRIAEELP
+232 REAALRIAEDLP
-244 GEPTADDLRD
+244 VEPTASDLPG

-274 LGYREYRLSDGDSL
+274 LGYREYQLRDDDSL
-288 AAVPGTGLGV
+288 AAVPGTGLGI
-298 LRSDP
+298 LRADP
-303 RHSEDEN
+303 HHADDES

-317 SRLPADARAKAREHK
+317 ERLPADARAKAREHR
-332 LLVITK
+332 LLVLTK

-344 VHRPGYLDYV
+344 VHRPSYLDYI
-354 GVKKFDDK
+354 GVKKFDAE

-389 VRRKVAEVLE
+389 IRRKVDEVLQR
-399 GAGFSPNSHDGR
+399 AGFSPNSHDGR

-424 LFQTPVDE
+424 LFQTPADE
-432 LRSIVTSV
+432 LQSIVTSV

-480 LVDILKE
+480 IIDILKE

-506 RLHFVVRVPRGTEL
+506 RLHFVVRVPQGTEL
-520 AKLTDADTDRIEGR
+520 PELSDSDKERIEAR
-534 LVEAARSWADAF
+534 LVEAARSWADGF
-546 AEALNDECGEERA
+546 AEALTGELGEERA

-565 YGTAIPEGYKAD
+565 YGSAFPEGYKAD
-577 HSPRAAVADL
+577 HTPRAAVADL
-587 VHLEALDKTE
+587 CNLEQLSEENSFA
-597 KDFSLSLYEPVGAGP
+597 LSLYEPVGSAP
-612 GERRFKIYR
+612 EERRFKIYR
-621 SGEQV
+621 KGEAV
-626 SLSAVLPVLQRLGV
+626 SLSAVLPVLSRLGV
-640 EVVDEHPYE
+640 EVTDERPYE
-649 LRCSDRTHVWIY
+649 LRCSDRTTAWIY
-661 DFGLRLPQGGSGSG
+661 DFGLRMPKSQNGAG
-675 DYLTED
+675 DYLGD
-681 DRDRFQEAFAAVWTG
+681 DGRERFQEAFAATWTG
-696 AAENDGFNA
+696 KAENDGFNA
-705 LVLRAGLDWRQAM
+705 LVLSAGLGWRQAM
-718 VLRAYAKYLRQS
+718 VLRAYAKYLRQA

-743 RTNVHTTRLLVS
+743 RNNVHTTRLLVS

-763 SRQRAGTE
+763 DRQRAGHE
-771 LIDGLMEELDGA
+771 IVDALLEEVDAA

-801 LIKATL
+801 VIKATL
-807 RTNYFQSAGEGSI
+807 RTNFFQEAAGG
-820 GRGQSAGEGSI
+820 
-831 GRGQS
+831 
-836 AGEGS
+836 
-841 ARVHGTDKAS
+841 K
-851 ARVHGTGEASAR
+851 
-863 VHGTGEASARSHSTD
+863 
-878 KASARV
+878 
-884 HGTGE
+884 
-889 ASARSHGTDKASARS
+889 
-904 HSTGEASARR
+904 
-914 GQKAPGGEPHRYVS
+914 PHEYVS

-943 PAYEIWVYSPRVEGV
+943 PAFEIWVYSPRVEGV

-1008 KQLPDPAADRDA
+1008 KQLPDPSVDREA

-1053 VVRHDGDDTYLV
+1053 VVRHDEDDTYLV
-1065 VAADKGTASFSDIA
+1065 VAADKGTATFSDIA
-1079 NDVAVAYDF
+1079 NGVAESYNF

-1126 HDTQSED
+1126 VDTQSED
-1133 FTVVGVGDM
+1133 FTVVGIGDM

-1164 HRHIFLDPH
+1164 HRHIFIDPN
-1173 PDAATSYAERRR
+1173 PDSATSYAERRR
-1185 LYDVP
+1185 VFELP
-1190 RSSWADYDK
+1190 RSSWADYNAE
-1199 GLLSP
+1199 LISA
-1204 GGGIHPRTAK
+1204 GGGVFPRTAK
-1214 SIPVN
+1214 AIPLN
-1219 AHVREALGIEPGV
+1219 AHIREALGIEGKV
-1232 TKLTPA
+1232 SKMTPA
-1238 DLMKAILA
+1238 DLMKAILQ

-1258 TYVKASTESNADVG
+1258 TYVKSSAESHADVG
-1272 DKANDAIRVNGEDL
+1272 DKANDPIRVDGADL
-1286 RAKVVGEGG
+1286 RVKVVGEGG

-1308 RRGADGEGGKVN
+1308 LHGGKIN

-1361 AAMTDEIGEL
+1361 AEMTDEVGRL

-1377 AQNTAL
+1377 AQNTAIA
-1383 GNAQAQAPSLLHA
+1383 NALAQSKDMLHA
-1396 HQRFMRRLVRDGH
+1396 QQRFMRHLVREGH
-1409 LNRALEF
+1409 LDRALEF
-1416 LPPERQIRELLNSGR
+1416 LPTDRQIRERLTNGQ
-1431 GLSQPELAVLLA
+1431 GLTGPETAVLLA
-1443 YTKITVA
+1443 YTKITVS
-1450 DELIHTGLPDDPYLR
+1450 DELLHTSLPDDPYLR
-1465 KLLLAYFPQQLRE
+1465 TLLDAYFPTALHEKFADQMH
-1478 QFPERIGSHALRR
+1478 SHPLAR

-1502 VNTGGSTF
+1502 VNTGGTTY
-1510 LHRLREETGASVE
+1510 LHRLREETGASLE

-1530 ASREIFGLSAVWDAV
+1530 AARAIFRSAAVWDGV
-1545 EALDNRAPAAVQ
+1545 EALDNKVEAAVQ

-1575 LGNRPQPLEIAG
+1575 LNNRPQPLQLAE
-1587 TIEFFAAGVERVWA
+1587 TVEFFGERVEQVWS
-1601 QLPTMLR
+1601 QLPKLLR
-1608 GAELEWYQRILAEL
+1608 GADLEWYQRIYDEL
-1622 TDAGVPEELALR
+1622 SGAGVPDELATR

-1648 AIADRTKQDPLSVAE
+1648 SVADRGGKKPLDVAE
-1663 VYYDLGDRLRI
+1663 VYYDLADRLHI
-1674 SRLMDRIVELPRADR
+1674 TQLMDRIIELPRADR

-1705 HAGLTSDVL
+1705 HSALTADVL
-1714 TVGNGN
+1714 AVGNGTS
-1720 ATPEE
+1720 TPEQ
-1725 RFAAWER
+1725 RFKAWEE

-1737 LSRSRATLD
+1737 LGRARTTLE
-1746 EIQSSDAFDLA
+1746 EIQSSETFDLA
-1757 NLSVAMRTMRGLLRT
+1757 NLSVAMRTMRTLLRT

>member
-15 NAARVAENSPGWKTG
+15 RAARVAENSPVGGHLPTG
-30 GLGGGPREDETP
+30 TADKG
-42 AGSRGAGSSAAEDVD
+42 
-57 SPGRATLL
+57 SPGTPDSESML
-65 AYLQRYYL
+65 AFLQRYYL
-73 HTAPEDLAGRDPVDV
+73 HTAPEDLTGRDPVDV
-88 AGAALSHFRLAGTRP
+88 FGAAVSHYRLAEHRP

-108 VRVYTPTVEENGW
+108 VRVHTPTVEENGW

-145 LTRQGRGIHAV
+145 LTRRGRGIHV
-156 IHPQVAV
+156 VVHPQFMV
-163 RRDVTGRLVAVLPE
+163 RRDLTGKLIEVLPTPP
-177 GAAGPEERPH
+177 GGDLPH
-187 DALTESWIHVEVD
+187 DAYFESWIHVEID
-200 RESDRSDLK
+200 RETDRADLK
-209 QITTDLLRVLSDV
+209 QITADLLRVLSDV
-222 RETVEDWEKM
+222 REAVEDWEKM
-232 RDSALRIAEELP
+232 RDAATRIAGDLESEPVPGDLP
-244 GEPTADDLRD
+244 RP
-254 QEVEEARE
+254 EVEEARE
-262 LLRWLAADHFTF
+262 LLRWLADDHFTF
-274 LGYREYRLSDGDSL
+274 LGYREYQLREDDTL
-288 AAVPGTGLGV
+288 AAVPGTGLGI

-303 RHSEDEN
+303 HHAEDEQ

-317 SRLPADARAKAREHK
+317 ERLPADARAKAREHK
-332 LLVITK
+332 LLVLTK

-344 VHRPGYLDYV
+344 VHRPSYLDYI
-354 GVKKFDDK
+354 GVKKFDAD

-389 VRRKVAEVLE
+389 IRRKVDEVLE
-399 GAGFSPNSHDGR
+399 RAGFSPHSHDGR

-424 LFQTPVDE
+424 LFQTPVAE
-432 LRSIVTSV
+432 LQSIVTSV

-480 LVDILKE
+480 IIDILKE
-487 ELGGTSV
+487 ELGGVSV

-506 RLHFVVRVPRGTEL
+506 RLHFVVRVPPGTVLPEL
-520 AKLTDADTDRIEGR
+520 SDADKDRIEAR

-546 AEALNDECGEERA
+546 AEALTAECGEEHA
-559 AELLRR
+559 AEVLRR
-565 YGTAIPEGYKAD
+565 YNHAFPEGYKAD
-577 HSPRAAVADL
+577 HTPRAAVADL
-587 VHLEALDKTE
+587 VHLEQLSEDKT
-597 KDFSLSLYEPVGAGP
+597 FSLSLYEPVGAGP
-612 GERRFKIYR
+612 EERRFKIYQK
-621 SGEQV
+621 GGTV
-626 SLSAVLPVLQRLGV
+626 SLSKVLPVLSRLGV
-640 EVVDEHPYE
+640 EVTDERPYE
-649 LRCSDRTHVWIY
+649 LRCADRTTAWIY
-661 DFGLRLPQGGSGSG
+661 DFGLRMPKAGSG
-675 DYLTED
+675 DHLAD
-681 DRDRFQEAFAAVWTG
+681 DARERFQEAFAATWTG
-696 AAENDGFNA
+696 KAENDGFNA
-705 LVLRAGLDWRQAM
+705 LVLRAGLTWRQAM
-718 VLRAYAKYLRQS
+718 VLRAYAKYLRQA

-743 RTNVHTTRLLVS
+743 RNNVHTTRLLVS

-763 SRQRAGTE
+763 DRQKAGLEITDA
-771 LIDGLMEELDGA
+771 LLEELDAA

-801 LIKATL
+801 VIKATL
-807 RTNYFQSAGEGSI
+807 RTNFFQEALG
-820 GRGQSAGEGSI
+820 
-831 GRGQS
+831 
-836 AGEGS
+836 
-841 ARVHGTDKAS
+841 GT
-851 ARVHGTGEASAR
+851 
-863 VHGTGEASARSHSTD
+863 
-878 KASARV
+878 
-884 HGTGE
+884 
-889 ASARSHGTDKASARS
+889 
-904 HSTGEASARR
+904 
-914 GQKAPGGEPHRYVS
+914 PHDYVS

-1008 KQLPDPAADRDA
+1008 KQLPDPAKDRDA
-1020 WLAEGIASY
+1020 WLAEGVASY
-1029 KVFISALLDIT
+1029 KTFISALLDIT

-1046 EVVPPAD
+1046 EVVPPQD

-1065 VAADKGTASFSDIA
+1065 VAADKGTATFSDIA
-1079 NDVAVAYDF
+1079 NGVAEKYNF

-1126 HDTQSED
+1126 VDTQTED
-1133 FTVVGVGDM
+1133 FTVVGIGDM

-1164 HRHIFLDPH
+1164 HRHIFIDPT

-1185 LYDVP
+1185 LFELP
-1190 RSSWADYDK
+1190 RSSWADYNTE
-1199 GLLSP
+1199 LLSA
-1204 GGGIHPRTAK
+1204 GGGIFPRSAK

-1219 AHVREALGIEPGV
+1219 AHIREALGIEGKV
-1232 TKLTPA
+1232 TKMTPA
-1238 DLMKAILA
+1238 DLMKAILQS
-1246 APVDLLWNGGIG
+1246 PVDLLWNGGIG
-1258 TYVKASTESNADVG
+1258 TYVKASAESNADVG
-1272 DKANDAIRVNGEDL
+1272 DKANDAIRVDGADL
-1286 RAKVVGEGG
+1286 RVKVVGEGG

-1308 RRGADGEGGKVN
+1308 LHGGRIN

-1337 NIKILLNGLVT
+1337 NIKILLNGLVAD
-1348 EGDMTVKQRNKLL
+1348 GDMTVKQRNKLL
-1361 AAMTDEIGEL
+1361 AEMTDEVGAL

-1383 GNAQAQAPSLLHA
+1383 ANALFQAKDMLHA
-1396 HQRFMRRLVRDGH
+1396 QQRFLRHLVREGH
-1409 LNRALEF
+1409 LDRALEF
-1416 LPPERQIRELLNSGR
+1416 LPTDRQIRERLGQGQ
-1431 GLSQPELAVLLA
+1431 GLTSPETAVVLA

-1450 DELIHTGLPDDPYLR
+1450 EELLATSLPDDPYLR
-1465 KLLLAYFPQQLRE
+1465 SLLHAYFPTALRE
-1478 QFPERIGSHALRR
+1478 RFADAVDNHPLRR
-1491 EIITTVLVNDT
+1491 EITTTVLVNDT
-1502 VNTGGSTF
+1502 VNTGGTTY
-1510 LHRLREETGASVE
+1510 LHRLREETGASLE

-1530 ASREIFGLSAVWDAV
+1530 AARAIFRSAPVWDAV
-1545 EALDNRAPAAVQ
+1545 EELDNKVDAAVQ

-1575 LGNRPQPLEIAG
+1575 LNNRPQPLQLAE
-1587 TIEFFAAGVERVWA
+1587 TVEFFAERVERVW
-1601 QLPTMLR
+1601 QELPKLLR
-1608 GAELEWYQRILAEL
+1608 GADLEWYQHVYDEL
-1622 TDAGVPEELALR
+1622 SAAGVPDELATR

-1648 AIADRTKQDPLSVAE
+1648 SVADRMGKEPLDVAE
-1663 VYYDLGDRLRI
+1663 IYYDLADRLDI
-1674 SRLMDRIVELPRADR
+1674 TQLMDRIIELPRADR

-1705 HAGLTSDVL
+1705 HAALTADVL
-1714 TVGNGN
+1714 AVGNGTS
-1720 ATPEE
+1720 TPEQ
-1725 RFAAWER
+1725 RFKAWEQ
-1732 KNAAI
+1732 KNAPI
-1737 LSRSRATLD
+1737 LSRARTTLE
-1746 EIQSSDAFDLA
+1746 EIRGSETFDLA
-1757 NLSVAMRTMRGLLRT
+1757 NLSVAMRTMRTLLRT